1 MKGGFGKFLT
11 FILGLVVGVLL
22 VGGTIA
28 GVVYYAVAA
37 VSVNDVENYTK
48 QEFTF
53 IDKDAEIRNKS
64 ILDIYDMVKGG
75 NIKETTVSDAK
86 RIFGIDIIKILENS
100 LEITVDDK
108 SREMLDAMK
117 VADVFKDNNLKVVLN
132 CFTLGDV
139 LKKADI
145 DTTSGLASKPIVQ
158 EHISE
163 PVIDGFNA
171 LLKSLEI
178 NEMTIAEMQYLL
190 GVSFGAGGV
199 LDTVAN
205 VKIGDLNSAINN
217 IKLEDVLPDF
227 DRDFY
232 AEWDY
237 QNNTAV
243 LYRRSRAQFSPKT
256 LIAANGTSECF
267 EYVSNDKK
275 VSGET
280 YYLLDA
286 DAGTIKVSD
295 DGNWKLKAGAE
306 LPYFKNRYDKSGN
319 QNRFGIAYVVPEDS
333 HGMTVTERYDADY
346 STKNESGLFYYE
358 YDFVTATEAGVE
370 YFYRVGAAVRT
381 KIQDAT
387 GTEPAKYAEIIEW
400 RGYVETTKA
409 DYFEAEPWKTYG
421 YSRDGKVTDEELR
434 EHPSTDSLA
443 RYALVHVGKSEPVL
457 KALADETLNTLDGAI
472 GDMKLGQV
480 IEITDDSAD
489 ILKKLKDSKIS
500 EIDKDVKN
508 VKVGDIM
515 KVVSDTTAEKAT
527 DGAYIALPALSA
539 GKEYSGTFIT
549 AKYRDKTVDE
559 DKTVFLV
566 KYKDGLTGF
575 GDRYNITEK
584 ASNRVV
590 VELAKKTIGELQ
602 TVGIDDL
609 INTARLSDVM
619 DIDGDVFV
627 SGDDFLSI
635 PKEFVLDVD
644 AKNENGFFRLAAKGE
659 KAEYKRVYEGD
670 GNAVVKKL
678 STIGVNNIAARMD
691 AVVNSTL
698 LKEVV
703 KVKERYKL
711 RVATAA
717 DTGRKKY
724 ISLTDVYVDPVY
736 EATEYAGTFNV
747 GYVDTDPDTDI
758 KFVRARGTIEAG
770 VTQYVIVDK
779 ASSGVLVGLQDKTIG
794 TLSTGVDEVVNG
806 ATLSDVLEIDGK
818 VYVKA
823 TGFDA
828 AVATSY
834 DKIGQHVAYYKDG
847 NLFLEAGYVRN
858 NNGDYVYLDKEQD
871 GTPVNDH
878 IKFGTLYNEHGV
890 AEANGAYF
898 KYNGNLYKL
907 SDYKRYKFDGETATV
922 YYACIYNGES
932 DKILSKMATMTVKD
946 LADSGTMDKI
956 VKDMRIGDVMEL
968 NDKNSVLYGLGNSKI
983 SSIEAE
989 VSDKI
994 KVATLRDLNKWGNL
1008 GLKETDDELK
1018 KKVYYNGATIEVGDM
1033 KAVEFL
1039 IFAIK
1044 ALPTL

>member
-37 VSVNDVENYTK
+37 VSINDVEKYTK

-53 IDKDAEIRNKS
+53 IDKDAEIRSKS

-108 SREMLDAMK
+108 SRETLGALK
-117 VADVFKDNNLKVVLN
+117 VADVFKDDNLKVVLN
-132 CFTLGDV
+132 CLTLGDV
-139 LKKADI
+139 LKKTGI
-145 DTTSGLASKPIVQ
+145 DTTTGLASKPLVQ

-171 LLKSLEI
+171 LLKSLEL

-217 IKLEDVLPDF
+217 IKFEDVLPDF

-232 AEWDY
+232 AEWD
-237 QNNTAV
+237 NTGAV
-243 LYRRSRAQFSPKT
+243 LYKKESGGEIKLKQ
-256 LIAANGTSECF
+256 LIEADGTSEF
-267 EYVSNDKK
+267 FKFVNTEAKDPAK
-275 VSGET
+275 T
-280 YYLLDA
+280 YYKLNREE
-286 DAGTIKVSD
+286 GTIKVSD
-295 DGNWKLKAGAE
+295 DGNWELIKE
-306 LPYFKNRYDKSGN
+306 LPDFNNRYDISGKR
-319 QNRFGIAYVVPEDS
+319 NRFGLAYVVLVDDNQIKITKRYADKDCTVENED
-333 HGMTVTERYDADY
+333 GMYYFKYTKDAAGTNYRY
-346 STKNESGLFYYE
+346 
-358 YDFVTATEAGVE
+358 
-370 YFYRVGAAVRT
+370 GAAIRT
-381 KIQDAT
+381 KIE
-387 GTEPAKYAEIIEW
+387 GTDPAQYKEVIEW
-400 RGYVETTKA
+400 RGYVEATDGFVNTTP
-409 DYFEAEPWKTYG
+409 ETYG
-421 YSRDGKVTDEELR
+421 YSSPAQYEKEELVKQ
-434 EHPSTDSLA
+434 ETPDLIIC
-443 RYALVHVGKSEPVL
+443 ALVHVGKSEPVL

-515 KVVSDTTAEKAT
+515 KVVSVTTAEKAT
-527 DGAYIALPALSA
+527 DGAYIALPALAA
-539 GKEYSGTFIT
+539 GKEYKGTFIT
-549 AKYRDKTVDE
+549 AKDGDKDVY
-559 DKTVFLV
+559 LV
-566 KYKDGLTGF
+566 KYKDGLVGF
-575 GDRYNITEK
+575 GDRYNIREK
-584 ASNRVV
+584 ASNGVV
-590 VELAKKTIGELQ
+590 VALADKTIGELQ
-602 TVGIDDL
+602 TAGIDDL
-609 INTARLSDVM
+609 INTALLSGVM

-627 SGDDFLSI
+627 SDSTA
-635 PKEFVLDVD
+635 D
-644 AKNENGFFRLAAKGE
+644 AKFILDEDAHGENGFFRLAAAGE
-659 KAEYKRVYEGD
+659 TAEYKRVYEGD

-691 AVVNSTL
+691 DVVNSTL

-703 KVKERYKL
+703 EVKERYKL
-711 RVATAA
+711 KVATATEIG
-717 DTGRKKY
+717 DTSVRKY
-724 ISLTDVYVDPVY
+724 ISLADVSAATD
-736 EATEYAGTFNV
+736 YAGTFNV
-747 GYVDTDPDTDI
+747 GYVETDPDTDI
-758 KFVRARGTIEAG
+758 KFVRATGTISEG

-794 TLSTGVDEVVNG
+794 TLSTGVDEVVNN
-806 ATLSDVLEIDGK
+806 AKLSDVLEIDGK

-823 TGFDA
+823 TDFGA
-828 AVATSY
+828 AVAISH
-834 DKIGQHVAYYKDG
+834 DKIGQSVAYYKDG

-858 NNGDYVYLDKEQD
+858 NNGDYVRLSS
-871 GTPVNDH
+871 G
-878 IKFGTLYNEHGV
+878 
-890 AEANGAYF
+890 YF
-898 KYNGNLYKL
+898 KPTSRFNKIGGSYTSSPDGEWFQIGTEWHNMN
-907 SDYKRYKFDGETATV
+907 DYKRYKFDGENEE
-922 YYACIYNGES
+922 YYACIYDGES

-968 NDKNSVLYGLGNSKI
+968 NDKNSILYGLGNSKI

-994 KVATLRDLNKWGNL
+994 KDATLRELNTWGNL
-1008 GLKETDDELK
+1008 GMSE
-1018 KKVYYNGATIEVGDM
+1018 ATLD
-1033 KAVEFL
+1033 
-1039 IFAIK
+1039 AIK
-1044 ALPTL
+1044 VANGGEDLTASEFFKGLNVRFVDGKLEIYFKFE

>member
-108 SREMLDAMK
+108 SRETLGALK
-117 VADVFKDNNLKVVLN
+117 VADVFKGDNLKVVLN

-139 LKKADI
+139 LKKTGI
-145 DTTSGLASKPIVQ
+145 DTATGLASKPIVQ

-205 VKIGDLNSAINN
+205 VKIGDLNSAIND
-217 IKLEDVLPDF
+217 IKFEDVLPDF

-232 AEWDY
+232 AEW
-237 QNNTAV
+237 NNTGAV
-243 LYRRSRAQFSPKT
+243 LYKKESGGEIKLKQ
-256 LIAANGTSECF
+256 LIEADGTSEF
-267 EYVSNDKK
+267 FKFVNTEAKDPAK
-275 VSGET
+275 T
-280 YYLLDA
+280 YYKLNREE
-286 DAGTIKVSD
+286 GTIKVSD
-295 DGNWKLKAGAE
+295 DGNWELIKE
-306 LPYFKNRYDKSGN
+306 LPDFNNRYDISGKR
-319 QNRFGIAYVVPEDS
+319 NRFGLAYVVLVDDNQIKITKRYADRDCTVENED
-333 HGMTVTERYDADY
+333 GMYYFKYTKDAAGTNYRY
-346 STKNESGLFYYE
+346 
-358 YDFVTATEAGVE
+358 
-370 YFYRVGAAVRT
+370 GAAIRT
-381 KIQDAT
+381 KIE
-387 GTEPAKYAEIIEW
+387 GTDPAQYKEVIEW
-400 RGYVETTKA
+400 RGYVEATDGFVNTTP
-409 DYFEAEPWKTYG
+409 ETYG
-421 YSRDGKVTDEELR
+421 YSSLAQYEKEELVKQ
-434 EHPSTDSLA
+434 ETPDLIIC
-443 RYALVHVGKSEPVL
+443 ALVHVGKSEPVL

-480 IEITDDSAD
+480 IEITDASAD

-515 KVVSDTTAEKAT
+515 KVVSVTTAEKAT

-549 AKYRDKTVDE
+549 AKDGDKTVY
-559 DKTVFLV
+559 LV

-584 ASNRVV
+584 ASNGVV
-590 VELAKKTIGELQ
+590 VALSEKTIGELQ
-602 TVGIDDL
+602 TAGIDDL
-609 INTARLSDVM
+609 VNAARLSDVM

-627 SGDDFLSI
+627 EDTTG
-635 PKEFVLDVD
+635 EFVLDVD
-644 AKNENGFFRLAAKGE
+644 TAGKNGFFRLAQTGE
-659 KAEYKRVYEGD
+659 TATHKRVYEGAS
-670 GNAVVKKL
+670 NAVVKKL

-691 AVVNSTL
+691 DVVNSTL

-717 DTGRKKY
+717 DIDNTSVRKY
-724 ISLTDVYVDPVY
+724 ISLTDVYAAP
-736 EATEYAGTFNV
+736 EYAGTFNV
-747 GYVDTDPDTDI
+747 GYVETDPDTDI
-758 KFVRARGTIEAG
+758 KFVRATGTIAAG

-823 TGFDA
+823 TDFDA
-828 AVATSY
+828 AVATSHE
-834 DKIGQHVAYYKDG
+834 KIGQHVAYYKDG

-989 VSDKI
+989 VTDKI
-994 KVATLRDLNKWGNL
+994 KDATLRELNTWGNL
-1008 GLKETDDELK
+1008 GLTEEELNK
-1018 KKVYYNGATIEVGDM
+1018 TVRGTTIKVGEM
-1033 KAVEFL
+1033 KAADF
-1039 IFAIK
+1039 IRIAIRFA
-1044 ALPTL
+1044 TE

>member
-108 SREMLDAMK
+108 SRETLGALK
-117 VADVFKDNNLKVVLN
+117 VADVFKDDNLKVVLN

-139 LKKADI
+139 LKKTGI
-145 DTTSGLASKPIVQ
+145 DTTTGLASKPIVQ

-217 IKLEDVLPDF
+217 IKFEDVLPDF
-227 DRDFY
+227 DRDLY
-232 AEWDY
+232 TEWDY

-243 LYRRSRAQFSPKT
+243 LYRRSRAQFPQET
-256 LIAANGTSECF
+256 LIAANGTSKYF

-319 QNRFGIAYVVPEDS
+319 QNRFGNTYVVPEDN
-333 HGMTVTERYDADY
+333 GMTVTERYDADY
-346 STKNESGLFYYE
+346 STKNESGLFYYK

-409 DYFEAEPWKTYG
+409 DYFEAKPWKTYG

-434 EHPSTDSLA
+434 EYKSTDSLA

-480 IEITDDSAD
+480 IEITDASAD

-515 KVVSDTTAEKAT
+515 KVVSVTTAEKAT
-527 DGAYIALPALSA
+527 DGEYIALPALSA
-539 GKEYSGTFIT
+539 GKEYKGTFIT
-549 AKYRDKTVDE
+549 AKEGDKTVY
-559 DKTVFLV
+559 LV
-566 KYKDGLTGF
+566 KYKDGLAGF

-584 ASNRVV
+584 ASNGVV
-590 VELAKKTIGELQ
+590 VALSEKTIGELQ
-602 TVGIDDL
+602 TAGIDDL

-627 SGDDFLSI
+627 
-635 PKEFVLDVD
+635 LDSTAD
-644 AKNENGFFRLAAKGE
+644 AKFILDEDANNENGFFRLAAAGE
-659 KAEYKRVYEGD
+659 TAEYKRVYEGD

-691 AVVNSTL
+691 DVVNSTL

-703 KVKERYKL
+703 EVKERYKL
-711 RVATAA
+711 KVATAA
-717 DTGRKKY
+717 DIGNTSDRKY
-724 ISLTDVYVDPVY
+724 ISLADVYAAPD
-736 EATEYAGTFNV
+736 YAGTFNV
-747 GYVDTDPDTDI
+747 GYVETDPDTDI
-758 KFVRARGTIEAG
+758 KFVRARGTIEAS

-823 TGFDA
+823 TDFDA
-828 AVATSY
+828 AVALSH

-858 NNGDYVYLDKEQD
+858 NNGDYVLLSSGYYKPTARFDKTGGSYTSSPD
-871 GTPVNDH
+871 GEWFQ
-878 IKFGTLYNEHGV
+878 IGTEWHNM
-890 AEANGAYF
+890 N
-898 KYNGNLYKL
+898 
-907 SDYKRYKFDGETATV
+907 DYKRFKFDGETATE
-922 YYACIYNGES
+922 YYACIYDGES

-968 NDKNSVLYGLGNSKI
+968 NDTNSILYGLGNSKI

-994 KVATLRDLNKWGNL
+994 KVATLRELNAWGNL
-1008 GLKETDDELK
+1008 GMSE
-1018 KKVYYNGATIEVGDM
+1018 ATLD
-1033 KAVEFL
+1033 
-1039 IFAIK
+1039 AIK
-1044 ALPTL
+1044 VANGGEDLTASEFFKGLNARFVDGKLEIYFKFE

>member
-11 FILGLVVGVLL
+11 FILGIVVGVLL

-28 GVVYYAVAA
+28 GVVNYAVAA

-108 SREMLDAMK
+108 SRETLGALK
-117 VADVFKDNNLKVVLN
+117 VADVFKDDNLKVVLN

-139 LKKADI
+139 LKKTGI
-145 DTTSGLASKPIVQ
+145 DTTTGLASKPIVQ

-171 LLKSLEI
+171 LLKSLEL

-217 IKLEDVLPDF
+217 IKFEDVLPDF
-227 DRDFY
+227 DRDLY
-232 AEWDY
+232 TEWDY

-243 LYRRSRAQFSPKT
+243 LYRRSRAQFPQKT
-256 LIAANGTSECF
+256 LIAANGTSEYF

-387 GTEPAKYAEIIEW
+387 GSEPAKYAEIIEW

-409 DYFEAEPWKTYG
+409 DYFAAEPWKTYG
-421 YSRDGKVTDEELR
+421 YSRDGKVTDEELT
-434 EHPSTDSLA
+434 EYSSTDSLA
-443 RYALVHVGKSEPVL
+443 RYALMHVGKSEPVL

-515 KVVSDTTAEKAT
+515 KVVSVTTAEQAT

-539 GKEYSGTFIT
+539 GKEYKGTFIT
-549 AKYRDKTVDE
+549 AKDGDKTIY
-559 DKTVFLV
+559 LV
-566 KYKDGLTGF
+566 KYKDGLAGF

-584 ASNRVV
+584 ASNGVV
-590 VELAKKTIGELQ
+590 VALSEKTIGELQ
-602 TVGIDDL
+602 TAGIDDL
-609 INTARLSDVM
+609 VNAARLSDVM
-619 DIDGDVFV
+619 DVDGDVFV
-627 SGDDFLSI
+627 
-635 PKEFVLDVD
+635 LDSTAD
-644 AKNENGFFRLAAKGE
+644 AKFILDEDANNENGFFRLAAAGE
-659 KAEYKRVYEGD
+659 TAEYKRVYEGD

-691 AVVNSTL
+691 NVVNSTL

-703 KVKERYKL
+703 EVKERYKL
-711 RVATAA
+711 KVATAA
-717 DTGRKKY
+717 DIGNTSVRKY
-724 ISLTDVYVDPVY
+724 ISLADVYAAP
-736 EATEYAGTFNV
+736 EYAGTFNV
-747 GYVDTDPDTDI
+747 GYEETDPDKDI
-758 KFVRARGTIEAG
+758 KFVRARGTIAAG

-823 TGFDA
+823 TDFDA
-828 AVATSY
+828 AVALSH

-890 AEANGAYF
+890 AETNGAYF

-907 SDYKRYKFDGETATV
+907 SDYKRYKFDGETATE
-922 YYACIYNGES
+922 YYACIYDGES

-956 VKDMRIGDVMEL
+956 VKDMHIGDVMEL
-968 NDKNSVLYGLGNSKI
+968 NDTNSILYGLGNSKI

-994 KVATLRDLNKWGNL
+994 KVATLRELNTWGNL
-1008 GLKETDDELK
+1008 GMSETTLD
-1018 KKVYYNGATIEVGDM
+1018 
-1033 KAVEFL
+1033 
-1039 IFAIK
+1039 AIK
-1044 ALPTL
+1044 VANGGKDLTASEFFKGLKVGVDATGKPIIYFSLS

>member
-108 SREMLDAMK
+108 SRETLGALK
-117 VADVFKDNNLKVVLN
+117 VADVFKDDNLKVVLN

-139 LKKADI
+139 LKKTGI
-145 DTTSGLASKPIVQ
+145 DTTTGLASKPIVQ

-217 IKLEDVLPDF
+217 IKFEDVLPDF

-232 AEWDY
+232 AEWD
-237 QNNTAV
+237 NTGAV
-243 LYRRSRAQFSPKT
+243 LYKKESGGEIKLKQ
-256 LIAANGTSECF
+256 LIEADGTSEF
-267 EYVSNDKK
+267 FKFVNTEAKDPAK
-275 VSGET
+275 T
-280 YYLLDA
+280 YYKLNREE
-286 DAGTIKVSD
+286 GTIKVSD
-295 DGNWKLKAGAE
+295 DGNWELIKE
-306 LPYFKNRYDKSGN
+306 LPDFNNRYDISGKR
-319 QNRFGIAYVVPEDS
+319 NRFGLAYVVLVDDNQIKITKRYADRDCTVENED
-333 HGMTVTERYDADY
+333 GMYYFKYTKDAAGTNYRY
-346 STKNESGLFYYE
+346 
-358 YDFVTATEAGVE
+358 
-370 YFYRVGAAVRT
+370 GAAIRT
-381 KIQDAT
+381 KIE
-387 GTEPAKYAEIIEW
+387 GTDPAQYKEVIEW
-400 RGYVETTKA
+400 RGYVEATDGFVNTTP
-409 DYFEAEPWKTYG
+409 ETYG
-421 YSRDGKVTDEELR
+421 YSSLAQYEKEELVKQ
-434 EHPSTDSLA
+434 ETPDLIIC
-443 RYALVHVGKSEPVL
+443 ALVHVGKSEPVL

-515 KVVSDTTAEKAT
+515 KVVSVTTAEKAT
-527 DGAYIALPALSA
+527 DGEYIALPALSA
-539 GKEYSGTFIT
+539 GKEYKGTFIT
-549 AKYRDKTVDE
+549 AKEGDKTVY
-559 DKTVFLV
+559 LV
-566 KYKDGLTGF
+566 KYKDGLAGF

-584 ASNRVV
+584 ASNGVV
-590 VELAKKTIGELQ
+590 VALADKTIGELQ
-602 TVGIDDL
+602 TAGIDDL
-609 INTARLSDVM
+609 VNAARLSDVM
-619 DIDGDVFV
+619 DVDGDVFV
-627 SGDDFLSI
+627 
-635 PKEFVLDVD
+635 LDSTAD
-644 AKNENGFFRLAAKGE
+644 AKFILDEDANNENGFFRLAAAGE
-659 KAEYKRVYEGD
+659 TAEYKRVYEGD
-670 GNAVVKKL
+670 GNAVIKKL

-691 AVVNSTL
+691 DVVNSTL

-703 KVKERYKL
+703 EVKERYKL
-711 RVATAA
+711 KVATAA
-717 DTGRKKY
+717 DIGNTSVRKY
-724 ISLTDVYVDPVY
+724 ISLADVYAAPD
-736 EATEYAGTFNV
+736 YAGTFNV
-747 GYVDTDPDTDI
+747 GYVETDPDTDI
-758 KFVRARGTIEAG
+758 KFVRARGTIEAS

-794 TLSTGVDEVVNG
+794 TLSTGVDEVVNR

-823 TGFDA
+823 TDFDA

-834 DKIGQHVAYYKDG
+834 EKIGQHVAYYKDG

-858 NNGDYVYLDKEQD
+858 NNGDYVLLSSGYYKPTARFDKTGGSYTSSPD
-871 GTPVNDH
+871 GEWFQ
-878 IKFGTLYNEHGV
+878 IGTEWHNM
-890 AEANGAYF
+890 N
-898 KYNGNLYKL
+898 
-907 SDYKRYKFDGETATV
+907 DYKRYKFDGETATE
-922 YYACIYNGES
+922 YYACIYDGES

-968 NDKNSVLYGLGNSKI
+968 NDTNSILYGLGNSKI

-994 KVATLRDLNKWGNL
+994 KVATLRELNTWGNL
-1008 GLKETDDELK
+1008 GLTEEELNKTVIGKEIT
-1018 KKVYYNGATIEVGDM
+1018 VGEM
-1033 KAVEFL
+1033 KAAEFL
-1039 IFAIK
+1039 KLAIQFATN
-1044 ALPTL
+1044 P

>member
-108 SREMLDAMK
+108 SRETLGALK
-117 VADVFKDNNLKVVLN
+117 VADVFKDDNLKVVLN

-139 LKKADI
+139 LKKTGI
-145 DTTSGLASKPIVQ
+145 DTTTGLASKPIVQ

-205 VKIGDLNSAINN
+205 VKIGDLNSAIND
-217 IKLEDVLPDF
+217 IKFEDVLPDF

-232 AEWDY
+232 AEWDK
-237 QNNTAV
+237 TGAV
-243 LYRRSRAQFSPKT
+243 LYKKESGGEIKLKQ
-256 LIAANGTSECF
+256 LIEADGTSEF
-267 EYVSNDKK
+267 FKFVNTEAKDPAK
-275 VSGET
+275 T
-280 YYLLDA
+280 YYKLNREE
-286 DAGTIKVSD
+286 GTIKVSD
-295 DGNWKLKAGAE
+295 DGNWELIKE
-306 LPYFKNRYDKSGN
+306 LPDFNNRYDISGKR
-319 QNRFGIAYVVPEDS
+319 NRFGLAYVVLVDDNQIKITKRYADRDCTVENED
-333 HGMTVTERYDADY
+333 GMYYFKYTKDAAGTNYRY
-346 STKNESGLFYYE
+346 
-358 YDFVTATEAGVE
+358 
-370 YFYRVGAAVRT
+370 GAAIRT

-421 YSRDGKVTDEELR
+421 YSRDGKVTDEELT
-434 EHPSTDSLA
+434 EYSSTDSLV
-443 RYALVHVGKSEPVL
+443 RYALMHVGKSEPVL

-515 KVVSDTTAEKAT
+515 KVVSVTTAEKAT
-527 DGAYIALPALSA
+527 DGAYIALPALPA
-539 GKEYSGTFIT
+539 GKEYKGTFIT
-549 AKYRDKTVDE
+549 AKDGDKTVY
-559 DKTVFLV
+559 LV
-566 KYKDGLTGF
+566 KYKDGLAFT
-575 GDRYNITEK
+575 GDRYNIIEK
-584 ASNRVV
+584 ASNGVV
-590 VELAKKTIGELQ
+590 VALSEKTIGELQ
-602 TVGIDDL
+602 TAGIDDL
-609 INTARLSDVM
+609 VNAARLSDVM
-619 DIDGDVFV
+619 DVDGDVFV
-627 SGDDFLSI
+627 
-635 PKEFVLDVD
+635 LDSTAD
-644 AKNENGFFRLAAKGE
+644 AKFILDLDAHGENGFFRLAAKGE
-659 KAEYKRVYEGD
+659 EAEYKRVYEGD
-670 GNAVVKKL
+670 GNAVIKKL

-691 AVVNSTL
+691 DVVNSTL

-711 RVATAA
+711 KVATAA
-717 DTGRKKY
+717 DIGNRY
-724 ISLTDVYVDPVY
+724 ISLADVY
-736 EATEYAGTFNV
+736 ATPAAPEYAGTFNV
-747 GYVDTDPDTDI
+747 GYVETDPDTDI
-758 KFVRARGTIEAG
+758 KFVRARGTIAAG

-834 DKIGQHVAYYKDG
+834 EKTGQHVAYYKDG

-858 NNGDYVYLDKEQD
+858 NNGDYVYLDKEQN
-871 GTPVNDH
+871 GTQVNDH
-878 IKFGTLYNEHGV
+878 IKFGTLYNEHG
-890 AEANGAYF
+890 EEETDGAYF

-907 SDYKRYKFDGETATV
+907 SDYKRYNFDGETAAE
-922 YYACIYNGES
+922 YYACIYDGES

-946 LADSGTMDKI
+946 LADNGTMDKI

-968 NDKNSVLYGLGNSKI
+968 NDKNSVLYGLGNSKV

-989 VSDKI
+989 VTDKI
-994 KVATLRDLNKWGNL
+994 KDATLRELNTWGNL
-1008 GLKETDDELK
+1008 GLTEEELNK
-1018 KKVYYNGATIEVGDM
+1018 TVRGTTIKVGDM
-1033 KAVEFL
+1033 KAAEFL
-1039 IFAIK
+1039 KLAIQFATN
-1044 ALPTL
+1044 P

>member
-37 VSVNDVENYTK
+37 VSVNDVEKYTK

-108 SREMLDAMK
+108 SRETLGALK
-117 VADVFKDNNLKVVLN
+117 VADVFKGDNLKVVLN

-139 LKKADI
+139 LKKTGI

-217 IKLEDVLPDF
+217 IKFEDVLPDF

-243 LYRRSRAQFSPKT
+243 LYRRSRAQFPQKT
-256 LIAANGTSECF
+256 LIAANGTSEYF
-267 EYVSNDKK
+267 EYVPNDKK

-515 KVVSDTTAEKAT
+515 KVVSVTTAEKAT
-527 DGAYIALPALSA
+527 GAYIALPALSA
-539 GKEYSGTFIT
+539 GKEYKGTFIT
-549 AKYRDKTVDE
+549 AKDGDKTVY
-559 DKTVFLV
+559 LV
-566 KYKDGLTGF
+566 KYKDGLVGF

-584 ASNRVV
+584 ASNGVV
-590 VELAKKTIGELQ
+590 VALADKTIGELQ
-602 TVGIDDL
+602 TAGIDDL
-609 INTARLSDVM
+609 VNAARLSDVM
-619 DIDGDVFV
+619 DVDGDVFV
-627 SGDDFLSI
+627 SDSTA
-635 PKEFVLDVD
+635 D
-644 AKNENGFFRLAAKGE
+644 AKFILDEDAHGENGFFRLAAAGE
-659 KAEYKRVYEGD
+659 TAEYKRVYEGD

-691 AVVNSTL
+691 DVVNSTL

-703 KVKERYKL
+703 EVKERYKL

-717 DTGRKKY
+717 DIGNTSVRKY
-724 ISLTDVYVDPVY
+724 ISLADVYAAP
-736 EATEYAGTFNV
+736 EYAGTFNV
-747 GYVDTDPDTDI
+747 GYVETDPDTDI
-758 KFVRARGTIEAG
+758 KFVRARGTIATS
-770 VTQYVIVDK
+770 VTQYVIVEK

-828 AVATSY
+828 AVATSHE
-834 DKIGQHVAYYKDG
+834 KIGQNVAYYKDG

-890 AEANGAYF
+890 AETNGAYF

-907 SDYKRYKFDGETATV
+907 SDYKRYKFDGETATE
-922 YYACIYNGES
+922 YYACIYEGES

-994 KVATLRDLNKWGNL
+994 KVATLRELNAWGNL
-1008 GLKETDDELK
+1008 GMSETMLDE
-1018 KKVYYNGATIEVGDM
+1018 
-1033 KAVEFL
+1033 
-1039 IFAIK
+1039 IK
-1044 ALPTL
+1044 AANGGEDLKASDFFKGLKVGVDATGKPIIYFSLS

>member
-108 SREMLDAMK
+108 SRETLGAMK

-139 LKKADI
+139 LKKTGI

-178 NEMTIAEMQYLL
+178 NEMTIAKMQYLL

-217 IKLEDVLPDF
+217 IKFEDVLPDF

-232 AEWDY
+232 AEWD
-237 QNNTAV
+237 NTGAV
-243 LYRRSRAQFSPKT
+243 LYKKESGGEIKLKQ
-256 LIAANGTSECF
+256 LIEADGTSEF
-267 EYVSNDKK
+267 FKFVNTEAKDPAK
-275 VSGET
+275 T
-280 YYLLDA
+280 YYKLNREE
-286 DAGTIKVSD
+286 GTIKVSD
-295 DGNWKLKAGAE
+295 DGNWELIKE
-306 LPYFKNRYDKSGN
+306 LPDFNNRYDISGKR
-319 QNRFGIAYVVPEDS
+319 NRFGLAYVVLVDDNQIKITKRYADRACTVENED
-333 HGMTVTERYDADY
+333 GMYYFKYTKDAAGTNYRY
-346 STKNESGLFYYE
+346 
-358 YDFVTATEAGVE
+358 
-370 YFYRVGAAVRT
+370 GAAIRT
-381 KIQDAT
+381 KIE
-387 GTEPAKYAEIIEW
+387 GTDPAQYKEVIEW
-400 RGYVETTKA
+400 RGYVEATDGFVNTTP
-409 DYFEAEPWKTYG
+409 ETYG
-421 YSRDGKVTDEELR
+421 YSSPAQYEKEELVKQ
-434 EHPSTDSLA
+434 ETPDLIIC
-443 RYALVHVGKSEPVL
+443 ALVHVGKSEPVL

-527 DGAYIALPALSA
+527 DVAYIALPALSA
-539 GKEYSGTFIT
+539 GKEYKGTFIT
-549 AKYRDKTVDE
+549 AKDGDKTVY
-559 DKTVFLV
+559 LV
-566 KYKDGLTGF
+566 KYKDGLIGF
-575 GDRYNITEK
+575 GDRYNIIEK
-584 ASNRVV
+584 ASNGVV
-590 VELAKKTIGELQ
+590 VALADKTIGELQ
-602 TVGIDDL
+602 TAGIDDL
-609 INTARLSDVM
+609 INDALLYDVM

-627 SGDDFLSI
+627 EDATG
-635 PKEFVLDVD
+635 EFVLDVD
-644 AKNENGFFRLAAKGE
+644 TAGKNGFFRLAQTGE
-659 KAEYKRVYEGD
+659 SATHKRVYEGAS
-670 GNAVVKKL
+670 NAVVKKL

-717 DTGRKKY
+717 DIGNTIVRKY
-724 ISLTDVYVDPVY
+724 ISLAAVY
-736 EATEYAGTFNV
+736 AASEYAGTFNV
-747 GYVDTDPDTDI
+747 GYVETDPDTDI
-758 KFVRARGTIEAG
+758 KFVRATGTIAAG

-779 ASSGVLVGLQDKTIG
+779 ASSGVLIGLQDKTIG

-823 TGFDA
+823 TDFDA

-890 AEANGAYF
+890 AETDGAYF

-907 SDYKRYKFDGETATV
+907 SDYKRYKFDGETAAE
-922 YYACIYNGES
+922 YYACIYEGES

-968 NDKNSVLYGLGNSKI
+968 NDKNSILYGLGNSKI

-994 KVATLRDLNKWGNL
+994 KVATLRELNAWGNL
-1008 GLKETDDELK
+1008 GMSETTLD
-1018 KKVYYNGATIEVGDM
+1018 
-1033 KAVEFL
+1033 
-1039 IFAIK
+1039 AIK
-1044 ALPTL
+1044 AANGGKDVTASEFFKGLKVGVDATGKPIIYFSLS

>member
-1 MKGGFGKFLT
+1 
-11 FILGLVVGVLL
+11 
-22 VGGTIA
+22 
-28 GVVYYAVAA
+28 
-37 VSVNDVENYTK
+37 
-48 QEFTF
+48 
-53 IDKDAEIRNKS
+53 
-64 ILDIYDMVKGG
+64 
-75 NIKETTVSDAK
+75 
-86 RIFGIDIIKILENS
+86 
-100 LEITVDDK
+100 
-108 SREMLDAMK
+108 
-117 VADVFKDNNLKVVLN
+117 
-132 CFTLGDV
+132 
-139 LKKADI
+139 
-145 DTTSGLASKPIVQ
+145 
-158 EHISE
+158 
-163 PVIDGFNA
+163 
-171 LLKSLEI
+171 
-178 NEMTIAEMQYLL
+178 
-190 GVSFGAGGV
+190 
-199 LDTVAN
+199 
-205 VKIGDLNSAINN
+205 
-217 IKLEDVLPDF
+217 
-227 DRDFY
+227 
-232 AEWDY
+232 
-237 QNNTAV
+237 
-243 LYRRSRAQFSPKT
+243 
-256 LIAANGTSECF
+256 
-267 EYVSNDKK
+267 
-275 VSGET
+275 
-280 YYLLDA
+280 
-286 DAGTIKVSD
+286 
-295 DGNWKLKAGAE
+295 
-306 LPYFKNRYDKSGN
+306 
-319 QNRFGIAYVVPEDS
+319 
-333 HGMTVTERYDADY
+333 MTVTERYDADY

-358 YDFVTATEAGVE
+358 YDFVTTTEAGVE

-400 RGYVETTKA
+400 RGYVETTKT

-515 KVVSDTTAEKAT
+515 KVVSVTTAEKAT

-539 GKEYSGTFIT
+539 GKEYKGTFIT
-549 AKYRDKTVDE
+549 AKDGDKTVY
-559 DKTVFLV
+559 LV

-584 ASNRVV
+584 ASNGVV
-590 VELAKKTIGELQ
+590 VALADKTIGELQ
-602 TVGIDDL
+602 TAGIDDL
-609 INTARLSDVM
+609 VNAARLSDVM
-619 DIDGDVFV
+619 DVDGDVFV
-627 SGDDFLSI
+627 
-635 PKEFVLDVD
+635 LDSTAD
-644 AKNENGFFRLAAKGE
+644 AKFILDEDAHGENGFFRLAAAGE
-659 KAEYKRVYEGD
+659 TAEYKRVYEGD
-670 GNAVVKKL
+670 GNAVIKKL

-691 AVVNSTL
+691 DVVNSTL

-703 KVKERYKL
+703 EVKERYKL

-717 DTGRKKY
+717 DIDNTSVRKY
-724 ISLTDVYVDPVY
+724 ISLADVYAAP
-736 EATEYAGTFNV
+736 EYAGTFNV
-747 GYVDTDPDTDI
+747 GYVETDPDTDI
-758 KFVRARGTIEAG
+758 KFVRATGTIAAG

-779 ASSGVLVGLQDKTIG
+779 ASSGVLIGLQDKTIG
-794 TLSTGVDEVVNG
+794 TLSTGVDEVVNN

-823 TGFDA
+823 ADFDA

-834 DKIGQHVAYYKDG
+834 EKIGQHVAYYKDG

-871 GTPVNDH
+871 GTQVNDH

-890 AEANGAYF
+890 EEADGAYF

-907 SDYKRYKFDGETATV
+907 SDYKRFKFDGETAAE
-922 YYACIYNGES
+922 YYACIYDGES

-968 NDKNSVLYGLGNSKI
+968 NDKNSILYGLGNSKI

-994 KVATLRDLNKWGNL
+994 KVATLRELNAWGNL
-1008 GLKETDDELK
+1008 GMSE
-1018 KKVYYNGATIEVGDM
+1018 ATLD
-1033 KAVEFL
+1033 
-1039 IFAIK
+1039 AIK
-1044 ALPTL
+1044 VANGGKDLTASEFFKGLNARFVDGKLEIYFKFE

>member
-108 SREMLDAMK
+108 SRETLGALK
-117 VADVFKDNNLKVVLN
+117 VADVFKDDNLKVVLN

-139 LKKADI
+139 LKKTGI
-145 DTTSGLASKPIVQ
+145 DTTLGLASKPIVQ

-217 IKLEDVLPDF
+217 IKFEDVLPDF
-227 DRDFY
+227 DRDLY
-232 AEWDY
+232 TEWDY

-243 LYRRSRAQFSPKT
+243 LYRRSRAQFPQKT
-256 LIAANGTSECF
+256 LIAANGTSEYF
-267 EYVSNDKK
+267 EYVPNDKK

-421 YSRDGKVTDEELR
+421 YSRDGKVTDEELQ

-443 RYALVHVGKSEPVL
+443 RYALMHVGKSEPVL

-515 KVVSDTTAEKAT
+515 KVVSVTTAEKAT
-527 DGAYIALPALSA
+527 DGAYIALPALPA
-539 GKEYSGTFIT
+539 GKEYKGTFIT
-549 AKYRDKTVDE
+549 AKDGDKTVY
-559 DKTVFLV
+559 LV
-566 KYKDGLTGF
+566 KYKDGLAGF

-584 ASNRVV
+584 ASNGVV
-590 VELAKKTIGELQ
+590 VALADKTIGELQ
-602 TVGIDDL
+602 TAGIDDL
-609 INTARLSDVM
+609 VNAARLSSVM

-627 SGDDFLSI
+627 SGDDFPSI
-635 PKEFVLDVD
+635 PKEYVLDGTD
-644 AKNENGFFRLAAKGE
+644 RNGFFRLAAAGE
-659 KAEYKRVYEGD
+659 TAEYKRVYEGD

-691 AVVNSTL
+691 NVVNSTL

-703 KVKERYKL
+703 EVKERYKL
-711 RVATAA
+711 KVATAA
-717 DTGRKKY
+717 DKGNTSVRKY
-724 ISLTDVYVDPVY
+724 ISLADVYAAP
-736 EATEYAGTFNV
+736 EYAGTFNV
-747 GYVDTDPDTDI
+747 GYVETAPDTDI
-758 KFVRARGTIEAG
+758 KFVRATGTIAAG

-794 TLSTGVDEVVNG
+794 TLSTGVDEVVNR
-806 ATLSDVLEIDGK
+806 ASLSDVLEIDGK

-823 TGFDA
+823 TDFDA
-828 AVATSY
+828 AVALSY
-834 DKIGQHVAYYKDG
+834 AKIGQHVAYYKDG

-858 NNGDYVYLDKEQD
+858 NNGDYVYLDKEQE

-890 AEANGAYF
+890 AETNGAYF

-907 SDYKRYKFDGETATV
+907 SDYKRYKFDGETASG
-922 YYACIYNGES
+922 YYACIYDGES

-968 NDKNSVLYGLGNSKI
+968 NDTNSILYGLGNSKI

-1018 KKVYYNGATIEVGDM
+1018 KKVYYNGATIEVGNM

-1039 IFAIK
+1039 ILAIK
-1044 ALPTL
+1044 ALPPTL

>member
-108 SREMLDAMK
+108 SRETLGAMK

-139 LKKADI
+139 LKKTGI

-205 VKIGDLNSAINN
+205 VKIGDLNSAIND
-217 IKLEDVLPDF
+217 IKFEDVLPDF

-232 AEWDY
+232 AEWD
-237 QNNTAV
+237 NTGAV
-243 LYRRSRAQFSPKT
+243 LYKKESGGEIKLKQ
-256 LIAANGTSECF
+256 LIEADGTSEF
-267 EYVSNDKK
+267 FKFVNTEAKDPAK
-275 VSGET
+275 T
-280 YYLLDA
+280 YYKLNREE
-286 DAGTIKVSD
+286 GTIKVSD
-295 DGNWKLKAGAE
+295 DGNWELIKE
-306 LPYFKNRYDKSGN
+306 LPDFNNRYDISGKR
-319 QNRFGIAYVVPEDS
+319 NRFGLAYVVLVDDNQIKITKRYADRECTVENED
-333 HGMTVTERYDADY
+333 GMYYFKYTKDAAGTNYRY
-346 STKNESGLFYYE
+346 
-358 YDFVTATEAGVE
+358 
-370 YFYRVGAAVRT
+370 GAAVRT
-381 KIQDAT
+381 KIE
-387 GTEPAKYAEIIEW
+387 GTDPAQYKEVIEW
-400 RGYVETTKA
+400 RGYVEATDGFVNTTP
-409 DYFEAEPWKTYG
+409 ETYG
-421 YSRDGKVTDEELR
+421 YSSPAQYEKEELVKQ
-434 EHPSTDSLA
+434 ETPDLIIC
-443 RYALVHVGKSEPVL
+443 ALVHVGKSEPVL

-515 KVVSDTTAEKAT
+515 KVVSDTTVEKAT
-527 DGAYIALPALSA
+527 DDGAYIALPALSE
-539 GKEYSGTFIT
+539 GKEYKGTFIT
-549 AKYRDKTVDE
+549 AKDGDKTVY
-559 DKTVFLV
+559 LV

-575 GDRYNITEK
+575 GDRYNIIEK

-590 VELAKKTIGELQ
+590 VALADKTIGELQ
-602 TVGIDDL
+602 TAGIDDL

-627 SGDDFLSI
+627 EDTTG
-635 PKEFVLDVD
+635 EFVLDVD
-644 AKNENGFFRLAAKGE
+644 TAGKNGFFRLAQTGE
-659 KAEYKRVYEGD
+659 TATHKRVYEGAS
-670 GNAVVKKL
+670 NAVVKKL

-691 AVVNSTL
+691 DVVNSTL

-717 DTGRKKY
+717 DIDNTSVRKY
-724 ISLTDVYVDPVY
+724 ISLADVYAAP
-736 EATEYAGTFNV
+736 EYAGTFNV
-747 GYVDTDPDTDI
+747 GYVESDPDTDI
-758 KFVRARGTIEAG
+758 KFVRARGTIATG
-770 VTQYVIVDK
+770 VKQYVIVDK

-823 TGFDA
+823 TDFDA
-828 AVATSY
+828 AVATSH

-858 NNGDYVYLDKEQD
+858 NNGDYVYLDKEQN

-946 LADSGTMDKI
+946 LADGGTMDKI

-994 KVATLRDLNKWGNL
+994 KVATLRELNAWGNL
-1008 GLKETDDELK
+1008 GLTEEELNK
-1018 KKVYYNGATIEVGDM
+1018 TVRGTTIKVGDM
-1033 KAVEFL
+1033 KAAEFL
-1039 IFAIK
+1039 KLAIQFATN
-1044 ALPTL
+1044 P

>member
-37 VSVNDVENYTK
+37 VSVNDVEKYTK

-108 SREMLDAMK
+108 SRETLGALK

-139 LKKADI
+139 LKKTGI
-145 DTTSGLASKPIVQ
+145 DTTAGLASKPIVQ

-205 VKIGDLNSAINN
+205 VKIGDLNSAINS
-217 IKLEDVLPDF
+217 IKFEDVLPDF

-232 AEWDY
+232 AEWD
-237 QNNTAV
+237 NTGAV
-243 LYRRSRAQFSPKT
+243 LYKKESGGEIKLKQ
-256 LIAANGTSECF
+256 LIEADGTSEF
-267 EYVSNDKK
+267 FKFVSTEAKDPAK
-275 VSGET
+275 T
-280 YYLLDA
+280 YYKLNREE
-286 DAGTIKVSD
+286 GTIKVSD
-295 DGNWKLKAGAE
+295 DGNWELIKE
-306 LPYFKNRYDKSGN
+306 LPDFNNRYDISGKR
-319 QNRFGIAYVVPEDS
+319 NRFGLAYVVLVDDNGIKITKRYADKDCTVENED
-333 HGMTVTERYDADY
+333 GMYYFKYTKDAVGTNYRY
-346 STKNESGLFYYE
+346 
-358 YDFVTATEAGVE
+358 
-370 YFYRVGAAVRT
+370 GAAVRT
-381 KIQDAT
+381 KIE
-387 GTEPAKYAEIIEW
+387 GTDPAQYKEVIEW
-400 RGYVETTKA
+400 RGYVETTDGFVNTA
-409 DYFEAEPWKTYG
+409 PETYG
-421 YSRDGKVTDEELR
+421 YSSPAQYEKEELVKQ
-434 EHPSTDSLA
+434 ETPDLIIC
-443 RYALVHVGKSEPVL
+443 ALVHVGKSEPVL

-515 KVVSDTTAEKAT
+515 KVVSVTTAEKAT

-539 GKEYSGTFIT
+539 GKEYKGTFIT
-549 AKYRDKTVDE
+549 AKDGDKTVY
-559 DKTVFLV
+559 LV

-575 GDRYNITEK
+575 GDRYTITEK
-584 ASNRVV
+584 ASNGVV
-590 VELAKKTIGELQ
+590 VALADKTIGELQ
-602 TVGIDDL
+602 TAGIDDL
-609 INTARLSDVM
+609 VNAARLSDVM
-619 DIDGDVFV
+619 DVDGDVFV
-627 SGDDFLSI
+627 
-635 PKEFVLDVD
+635 LDSTAD
-644 AKNENGFFRLAAKGE
+644 AKFILDEDAHGENGFFRLAAAGE
-659 KAEYKRVYEGD
+659 TAEYKRVYEGD

-691 AVVNSTL
+691 DVVNSTL

-703 KVKERYKL
+703 DVQERYEL
-711 RVATAA
+711 RKATSAEIA
-717 DTGRKKY
+717 DNTVKKY
-724 ISLTDVYVDPVY
+724 FDLTAIYGNETTVF
-736 EATEYAGTFNV
+736 EGTFNV
-747 GYVDTDPDTDI
+747 GYDTEDADKKDIRFVSVGDT
-758 KFVRARGTIEAG
+758 ALPAGT
-770 VTQYVIVDK
+770 TKYVIVKK

-823 TGFDA
+823 ADFDA
-828 AVATSY
+828 AVALSY

-890 AEANGAYF
+890 EEADGAYF

-907 SDYKRYKFDGETATV
+907 SDYKRYKFDGETATE
-922 YYACIYNGES
+922 YYACIYDGES

-968 NDKNSVLYGLGNSKI
+968 NDKNSILYGLGNSKI

-989 VSDKI
+989 VTDKI
-994 KVATLRDLNKWGNL
+994 KVATLRELNAWGNL
-1008 GLKETDDELK
+1008 GLTEEELNK
-1018 KKVYYNGATIEVGDM
+1018 TVKGTTIKVGDM
-1033 KAVEFL
+1033 KAAEFL
-1039 IFAIK
+1039 KLAIQFATN
-1044 ALPTL
+1044 P

>member
-108 SREMLDAMK
+108 SRETLGAMK

-139 LKKADI
+139 LKKTGI

-217 IKLEDVLPDF
+217 IKFEDVLPDF

-243 LYRRSRAQFSPKT
+243 LYRRSRAQFPQKT
-256 LIAANGTSECF
+256 LIAANGTSEYF

-434 EHPSTDSLA
+434 EYPSTDSLA

-515 KVVSDTTAEKAT
+515 KVVSVTTAEKAT
-527 DGAYIALPALSA
+527 DGEYIALPALSA
-539 GKEYSGTFIT
+539 GKEYKGTFIT
-549 AKYRDKTVDE
+549 AKDGDKTVY
-559 DKTVFLV
+559 LV
-566 KYKDGLTGF
+566 KYKDGLIGF

-584 ASNRVV
+584 ASNGVV
-590 VELAKKTIGELQ
+590 VALSEKTIGELQ
-602 TVGIDDL
+602 TAGIDDL
-609 INTARLSDVM
+609 VNAARLSDVM
-619 DIDGDVFV
+619 DVDGDVFV
-627 SGDDFLSI
+627 
-635 PKEFVLDVD
+635 LDSTAD
-644 AKNENGFFRLAAKGE
+644 AKFILDEDAHGENGFFRLAAAGE
-659 KAEYKRVYEGD
+659 TAEYKRVYEGD

-691 AVVNSTL
+691 DVVNSTL

-703 KVKERYKL
+703 EVKERYKL
-711 RVATAA
+711 QVATAA
-717 DTGRKKY
+717 EIANTSVRKY
-724 ISLTDVYVDPVY
+724 ISLTDVYAAP
-736 EATEYAGTFNV
+736 EYAGTFNV
-747 GYVDTDPDTDI
+747 GYVETDPDTDI
-758 KFVRARGTIEAG
+758 KFVRATGTIAAG

-806 ATLSDVLEIDGK
+806 AALSDVLEIDGK

-823 TGFDA
+823 TEFDA
-828 AVATSY
+828 AVALSY
-834 DKIGQHVAYYKDG
+834 AKIGQHVAYYKDG
-847 NLFLEAGYVRN
+847 NLFLEAGYARN
-858 NNGDYVYLDKEQD
+858 NSGDYVLLSSGYYKPTSRFNKTGESYTSSPD
-871 GTPVNDH
+871 GEWFQ
-878 IKFGTLYNEHGV
+878 IGTEWHNM
-890 AEANGAYF
+890 N
-898 KYNGNLYKL
+898 
-907 SDYKRYKFDGETATV
+907 DYKRYNFDGETATE
-922 YYACIYNGES
+922 YYACIYDGES

-968 NDKNSVLYGLGNSKI
+968 NDKNSILYGLGNSKI

-989 VSDKI
+989 VTDKI
-994 KVATLRDLNKWGNL
+994 KAATLRDLNTWGNL
-1008 GLKETDDELK
+1008 GMSE
-1018 KKVYYNGATIEVGDM
+1018 ATLD
-1033 KAVEFL
+1033 
-1039 IFAIK
+1039 AIK
-1044 ALPTL
+1044 AANGGKDLTASEFFKGLNVRLVDGKREIYFKFE

>member
-108 SREMLDAMK
+108 SRETLGALK
-117 VADVFKDNNLKVVLN
+117 VADVFKGDNLKVVLN

-139 LKKADI
+139 LKKTGI
-145 DTTSGLASKPIVQ
+145 DTTTGLASKPIVQ

-217 IKLEDVLPDF
+217 IKFEDVLPDF
-227 DRDFY
+227 DRDLY
-232 AEWDY
+232 TEWDY

-256 LIAANGTSECF
+256 LIAANGTSEYF

-358 YDFVTATEAGVE
+358 YDFVTTTEAGVE

-421 YSRDGKVTDEELR
+421 YSRDGKVTDEELT
-434 EHPSTDSLA
+434 EYSSTDSLV
-443 RYALVHVGKSEPVL
+443 RYALMHVGKSEPVL

-515 KVVSDTTAEKAT
+515 KVVSVTTAEKAT
-527 DGAYIALPALSA
+527 DGEYIALPALSA
-539 GKEYSGTFIT
+539 GKEYKGTFIT
-549 AKYRDKTVDE
+549 AKDGDKTVY
-559 DKTVFLV
+559 LV
-566 KYKDGLTGF
+566 KYKDGLAFT

-584 ASNRVV
+584 ASNGVV
-590 VELAKKTIGELQ
+590 VALADKTIGELQ
-602 TVGIDDL
+602 TAGIDDL
-609 INTARLSDVM
+609 VNAARLSDVM
-619 DIDGDVFV
+619 DVDGDVFV
-627 SGDDFLSI
+627 
-635 PKEFVLDVD
+635 LDSTAD
-644 AKNENGFFRLAAKGE
+644 ARFILDEDAHGENGFFRLAAAGE
-659 KAEYKRVYEGD
+659 TAEYKRVYEGD

-691 AVVNSTL
+691 DVVNSTL

-703 KVKERYKL
+703 EVKERYKL
-711 RVATAA
+711 KVATAA
-717 DTGRKKY
+717 DIGNTSVRKY
-724 ISLTDVYVDPVY
+724 ISLADVYAAPD
-736 EATEYAGTFNV
+736 YAGTFNV
-747 GYVDTDPDTDI
+747 GYVETDPDTDI
-758 KFVRARGTIEAG
+758 KFVRARGTIEAS

-794 TLSTGVDEVVNG
+794 TLSTGVDEVVNR
-806 ATLSDVLEIDGK
+806 ASLSDVLEIDGK

-823 TGFDA
+823 ADFDA
-828 AVATSY
+828 AVATSH

-858 NNGDYVYLDKEQD
+858 NNGDYVLLSSGYYKPTARFDKTGESYTSSPD
-871 GTPVNDH
+871 GEWFQ
-878 IKFGTLYNEHGV
+878 IGTEWHNM
-890 AEANGAYF
+890 N
-898 KYNGNLYKL
+898 
-907 SDYKRYKFDGETATV
+907 DYKRYNFDGETATE
-922 YYACIYNGES
+922 YYACIYDGES

-968 NDKNSVLYGLGNSKI
+968 NDTNSILYGLGNSKI

-994 KVATLRDLNKWGNL
+994 KVATLRELNTWGNL
-1008 GLKETDDELK
+1008 GMSE
-1018 KKVYYNGATIEVGDM
+1018 ATLD
-1033 KAVEFL
+1033 
-1039 IFAIK
+1039 AIK
-1044 ALPTL
+1044 VANGGEDLTASEFFKGLNARFVDGKLEIYFKFE

>member
-108 SREMLDAMK
+108 SRETLGALK
-117 VADVFKDNNLKVVLN
+117 VADVFKGDNLKVVLN

-139 LKKADI
+139 LKKTGI
-145 DTTSGLASKPIVQ
+145 DTTTGLASKPIVQ

-217 IKLEDVLPDF
+217 IKFEDVLPDF

-232 AEWDY
+232 AEW
-237 QNNTAV
+237 NNTGAV
-243 LYRRSRAQFSPKT
+243 LYKKESGGEIKLKQ
-256 LIAANGTSECF
+256 LIEADGTSEF
-267 EYVSNDKK
+267 FKFVNTEAKDPAK
-275 VSGET
+275 T
-280 YYLLDA
+280 YYKLNREE
-286 DAGTIKVSD
+286 GTIKVSD
-295 DGNWKLKAGAE
+295 DGNWELIKE
-306 LPYFKNRYDKSGN
+306 LPDFNNRYDISGKR
-319 QNRFGIAYVVPEDS
+319 NRFGLAYVVLVDDNQIKITKRYADRACTVENED
-333 HGMTVTERYDADY
+333 GMYYFKYTKDAAGTNYRY
-346 STKNESGLFYYE
+346 
-358 YDFVTATEAGVE
+358 
-370 YFYRVGAAVRT
+370 GAAIRT
-381 KIQDAT
+381 KIE
-387 GTEPAKYAEIIEW
+387 GTDPAQYKEVIEW
-400 RGYVETTKA
+400 RGYVEATDGFVNTTP
-409 DYFEAEPWKTYG
+409 ETYG
-421 YSRDGKVTDEELR
+421 YSSTAQYEKEELVKQ
-434 EHPSTDSLA
+434 ETPDLIIC
-443 RYALVHVGKSEPVL
+443 ALVHVGKSEPVL

-515 KVVSDTTAEKAT
+515 KVVSVTTAEKAT

-539 GKEYSGTFIT
+539 GKEYKGTFIT
-549 AKYRDKTVDE
+549 AKDGDKTVY
-559 DKTVFLV
+559 LV
-566 KYKDGLTGF
+566 KYKDGLAGF

-584 ASNRVV
+584 ASNGVV
-590 VELAKKTIGELQ
+590 VALADKTIGELQ
-602 TVGIDDL
+602 TAGIDDL
-609 INTARLSDVM
+609 INDALLYDVM

-627 SGDDFLSI
+627 EDTTG
-635 PKEFVLDVD
+635 EFVLDVD
-644 AKNENGFFRLAAKGE
+644 TAGKNGFFRLAQTGE
-659 KAEYKRVYEGD
+659 TATHKRVYEGAS
-670 GNAVVKKL
+670 NAVVKKL

-691 AVVNSTL
+691 DVVNSTL

-717 DTGRKKY
+717 DIGNTSVRKY
-724 ISLTDVYVDPVY
+724 ISLADVYAAP
-736 EATEYAGTFNV
+736 EYAGTFNV
-747 GYVDTDPDTDI
+747 GYVETDPDTDI
-758 KFVRARGTIEAG
+758 KFVRARGTIAAS

-823 TGFDA
+823 TDFDA
-828 AVATSY
+828 AVATSHE
-834 DKIGQHVAYYKDG
+834 KIGQHVAYYKDG

-871 GTPVNDH
+871 GTPVGDH

-890 AEANGAYF
+890 AEADGAYF

-907 SDYKRYKFDGETATV
+907 SDYKRYKFDGETAAE

-989 VSDKI
+989 VTDKI
-994 KVATLRDLNKWGNL
+994 KDATLRDLNKWGNL
-1008 GLKETDDELK
+1008 GLTEAELNK
-1018 KKVYYNGATIEVGDM
+1018 TVKGTTIKAGDM
-1033 KAVEFL
+1033 KAADF
-1039 IFAIK
+1039 IRIAIRL
-1044 ALPTL
+1044 ATE

>member
-108 SREMLDAMK
+108 SRETLGALK

-132 CFTLGDV
+132 CLTLGDV
-139 LKKADI
+139 LKKTGI
-145 DTTSGLASKPIVQ
+145 DTTAGLASKPIVQ

-217 IKLEDVLPDF
+217 IKFEDVLPDF

-232 AEWDY
+232 AEWD
-237 QNNTAV
+237 NTGAV
-243 LYRRSRAQFSPKT
+243 LYKKESGGEIKLKQ
-256 LIAANGTSECF
+256 LIEADGTSEF
-267 EYVSNDKK
+267 FKFVNTEAKDPAK
-275 VSGET
+275 T
-280 YYLLDA
+280 YYKLNREE
-286 DAGTIKVSD
+286 GTIKVSD
-295 DGNWKLKAGAE
+295 DGNWELIKE
-306 LPYFKNRYDKSGN
+306 LPDFNNRYDISGKR
-319 QNRFGIAYVVPEDS
+319 NRFGLAYVVLVDDNQIKITKRYADRECTVENED
-333 HGMTVTERYDADY
+333 GMYYFKYTKDAAGTNYRY
-346 STKNESGLFYYE
+346 
-358 YDFVTATEAGVE
+358 
-370 YFYRVGAAVRT
+370 GAAIRT
-381 KIQDAT
+381 KIEGAD
-387 GTEPAKYAEIIEW
+387 PAQYKEVIEW
-400 RGYVETTKA
+400 RGYVEATDGFVNTTP
-409 DYFEAEPWKTYG
+409 ETYG
-421 YSRDGKVTDEELR
+421 YSSLAQYEKEELVKQ
-434 EHPSTDSLA
+434 ETPDLIIC
-443 RYALVHVGKSEPVL
+443 ALVHVGKSEPVL

-480 IEITDDSAD
+480 IEITDASAD

-515 KVVSDTTAEKAT
+515 KVVSVTTAEKAT
-527 DGAYIALPALSA
+527 DGAYIALPALPA
-539 GKEYSGTFIT
+539 GKEYKGTFIT
-549 AKYRDKTVDE
+549 AKDGDKTVY
-559 DKTVFLV
+559 LV
-566 KYKDGLTGF
+566 KYKEGLTGF

-584 ASNRVV
+584 ASNGVV
-590 VELAKKTIGELQ
+590 VALADKTIGELQ
-602 TVGIDDL
+602 TAGIDDL
-609 INTARLSDVM
+609 VNAARLSDVM
-619 DIDGDVFV
+619 DVDGDVFV
-627 SGDDFLSI
+627 
-635 PKEFVLDVD
+635 LDSTAD
-644 AKNENGFFRLAAKGE
+644 AKFILDLDAHGENGFFRLAAAGE
-659 KAEYKRVYEGD
+659 TAEYKRVYEGD

-678 STIGVNNIAARMD
+678 STIGVNNIATRMD
-691 AVVNSTL
+691 DVVNSTL

-703 KVKERYKL
+703 EVKERYKL

-717 DTGRKKY
+717 DIGNTSVRKY
-724 ISLTDVYVDPVY
+724 ISLADVYAAP
-736 EATEYAGTFNV
+736 EYAGTFNV
-747 GYVDTDPDTDI
+747 GYVETAPDTDI
-758 KFVRARGTIEAG
+758 KFVRATGTIAAG

-806 ATLSDVLEIDGK
+806 ATISDVLEIDGK

-823 TGFDA
+823 TDFDA
-828 AVATSY
+828 AVALSY
-834 DKIGQHVAYYKDG
+834 AKIGQHVAYYKDG

-858 NNGDYVYLDKEQD
+858 NNGDYVLLSSGYYKPTSRFDKTGGSYTSSPD
-871 GTPVNDH
+871 GEWFQ
-878 IKFGTLYNEHGV
+878 IGTEWHNM
-890 AEANGAYF
+890 N
-898 KYNGNLYKL
+898 
-907 SDYKRYKFDGETATV
+907 DYKRYNFDGETAAE
-922 YYACIYNGES
+922 YYACIYEGES

-968 NDKNSVLYGLGNSKI
+968 NDKNSILYGLGNSKI

-994 KVATLRDLNKWGNL
+994 KVATLRELNTWGNL
-1008 GLKETDDELK
+1008 GMSE
-1018 KKVYYNGATIEVGDM
+1018 ATLD
-1033 KAVEFL
+1033 
-1039 IFAIK
+1039 AIK
-1044 ALPTL
+1044 LANGGEDLMASEFFKGLKVAVDATGKPTMIYFSLS

>member
-108 SREMLDAMK
+108 SRETLGALK
-117 VADVFKDNNLKVVLN
+117 VADVFKDDNLKVVLN

-139 LKKADI
+139 LKKTGI
-145 DTTSGLASKPIVQ
+145 DTTTGLASKPIVQ

-171 LLKSLEI
+171 LLKSLEL

-217 IKLEDVLPDF
+217 IKFEDVLPDF
-227 DRDFY
+227 DRDLY
-232 AEWDY
+232 TEWDY

-256 LIAANGTSECF
+256 LIAANGTSEYF

-295 DGNWKLKAGAE
+295 AGNWKLKAGAE

-346 STKNESGLFYYE
+346 STKNESGMFYYE

-421 YSRDGKVTDEELR
+421 YSRDGKVTDEELQ

-443 RYALVHVGKSEPVL
+443 RYALMHVGKSEPVL

-515 KVVSDTTAEKAT
+515 KVVSVTTAEKAT

-539 GKEYSGTFIT
+539 GKEYKGTFIT
-549 AKYRDKTVDE
+549 AKDGDKTVY
-559 DKTVFLV
+559 LV
-566 KYKDGLTGF
+566 KYKDGLAGF

-584 ASNRVV
+584 ASNGVV
-590 VELAKKTIGELQ
+590 VALADKTIGELQ
-602 TVGIDDL
+602 TAGIDDL
-609 INTARLSDVM
+609 VNAARLSDVM
-619 DIDGDVFV
+619 DVDGDVFV
-627 SGDDFLSI
+627 
-635 PKEFVLDVD
+635 LDSTAD
-644 AKNENGFFRLAAKGE
+644 AKFILDEDAHGENGFFRLAAAGE
-659 KAEYKRVYEGD
+659 TAEYKRVYEGD

-691 AVVNSTL
+691 DVVNSTL

-703 KVKERYKL
+703 EVKERYKL
-711 RVATAA
+711 KVATAA
-717 DTGRKKY
+717 DIGNTSVRKY
-724 ISLTDVYVDPVY
+724 ISLADVYAAP
-736 EATEYAGTFNV
+736 EYAGTFNV
-747 GYVDTDPDTDI
+747 GYVETDPDTDI
-758 KFVRARGTIEAG
+758 KFVRARGTIAAG

-794 TLSTGVDEVVNG
+794 TLSTGVDEVVNR

-823 TGFDA
+823 ADFDA
-828 AVATSY
+828 AVATSH

-847 NLFLEAGYVRN
+847 NLFLEAGYIRN
-858 NNGDYVYLDKEQD
+858 NNGDYVLLSSGYYKPTARFDKTGGSYTSSPD
-871 GTPVNDH
+871 GEWFQ
-878 IKFGTLYNEHGV
+878 IGTEWHNM
-890 AEANGAYF
+890 N
-898 KYNGNLYKL
+898 
-907 SDYKRYKFDGETATV
+907 DYKRFKFDGETASE
-922 YYACIYNGES
+922 YYACIYDGES

-968 NDKNSVLYGLGNSKI
+968 NDKNSILYGLGNSKI

-994 KVATLRDLNKWGNL
+994 KVATLRELNAWGNL
-1008 GLKETDDELK
+1008 GMSE
-1018 KKVYYNGATIEVGDM
+1018 ATLD
-1033 KAVEFL
+1033 
-1039 IFAIK
+1039 AIK
-1044 ALPTL
+1044 TANGGKDLTASEFFKGLKVGVDATGKPIIYFSLS

>member
-37 VSVNDVENYTK
+37 VSVNDVEKYTK

-108 SREMLDAMK
+108 SRETLGALK
-117 VADVFKDNNLKVVLN
+117 VADVFKGDNLKVVLN

-139 LKKADI
+139 LKKTGI

-205 VKIGDLNSAINN
+205 VKIGDLNSAINS
-217 IKLEDVLPDF
+217 IKFEDVLPDF

-232 AEWDY
+232 AEWD
-237 QNNTAV
+237 NTGAV
-243 LYRRSRAQFSPKT
+243 LYKKESGGEIKLKQ
-256 LIAANGTSECF
+256 LIEADGTSEF
-267 EYVSNDKK
+267 FKFVNTEAKDPAK
-275 VSGET
+275 T
-280 YYLLDA
+280 YYKLNREE
-286 DAGTIKVSD
+286 GTIKVSD
-295 DGNWKLKAGAE
+295 DGNWELIKE
-306 LPYFKNRYDKSGN
+306 LPDFNNRYDISGKR
-319 QNRFGIAYVVPEDS
+319 NRFGLAYVVLVDDNGIKITKRYADKECTVENED
-333 HGMTVTERYDADY
+333 GMYYFKYTKDAAGTNYRY
-346 STKNESGLFYYE
+346 
-358 YDFVTATEAGVE
+358 
-370 YFYRVGAAVRT
+370 GAAIRT
-381 KIQDAT
+381 KIE
-387 GTEPAKYAEIIEW
+387 GTDPAQYKEVIEW
-400 RGYVETTKA
+400 RGYVEATDGFVNTTP
-409 DYFEAEPWKTYG
+409 ETYG
-421 YSRDGKVTDEELR
+421 YSSLAQYEKEELVKQ
-434 EHPSTDSLA
+434 ETPDLIIC
-443 RYALVHVGKSEPVL
+443 ALVHVGKSEPVL

-515 KVVSDTTAEKAT
+515 KVVSVTTAEKAT

-539 GKEYSGTFIT
+539 GKEYKGTFIT
-549 AKYRDKTVDE
+549 AKDGDKTVY
-559 DKTVFLV
+559 LV
-566 KYKDGLTGF
+566 KYKDGLAGF

-584 ASNRVV
+584 ASNGVV
-590 VELAKKTIGELQ
+590 VALADKTIGELQ
-602 TVGIDDL
+602 TAGIDDL
-609 INTARLSDVM
+609 VNAARLSDVM
-619 DIDGDVFV
+619 DVDGDVFV
-627 SGDDFLSI
+627 EDASG
-635 PKEFVLDVD
+635 EFVLDVD
-644 AKNENGFFRLAAKGE
+644 SAGKNGFFRLATAGE
-659 KAEYKRVYEGD
+659 TAEYKRVYEGD

-691 AVVNSTL
+691 DVVNSTL

-703 KVKERYKL
+703 DVQERYEL
-711 RVATAA
+711 RKATSAEIA
-717 DTGRKKY
+717 DNAVKKY
-724 ISLTDVYVDPVY
+724 FDLTAIYGD
-736 EATEYAGTFNV
+736 ETTEFKGTFNV
-747 GYVDTDPDTDI
+747 GYDTEDADKKDIRFVSVGDT
-758 KFVRARGTIEAG
+758 ALPAGT
-770 VTQYVIVDK
+770 TKYVIVKK

-823 TGFDA
+823 ADFDA
-828 AVATSY
+828 AVALSH

-871 GTPVNDH
+871 GTQVNDH

-890 AEANGAYF
+890 EETDGAYF
-898 KYNGNLYKL
+898 KYKGNLYKL
-907 SDYKRYKFDGETATV
+907 SDYKRYKFDGETAAE
-922 YYACIYNGES
+922 YYACIYDGES
-932 DKILSKMATMTVKD
+932 DEILSKMATMTVKD

-968 NDKNSVLYGLGNSKI
+968 NDKNSILYGLGNSKI

-994 KVATLRDLNKWGNL
+994 KVATLRELNAWGNL
-1008 GLKETDDELK
+1008 GMSE
-1018 KKVYYNGATIEVGDM
+1018 ATLD
-1033 KAVEFL
+1033 
-1039 IFAIK
+1039 AIK
-1044 ALPTL
+1044 AANGGKDLTASDFFKGLKVGVDATGKPIIYFSLS

>member
-108 SREMLDAMK
+108 SRETLDALK
-117 VADVFKDNNLKVVLN
+117 VADVFKDDNLKVVLN

-139 LKKADI
+139 LKKTGI
-145 DTTSGLASKPIVQ
+145 DTTTGLASKPIVQ

-171 LLKSLEI
+171 LLKSLEL

-217 IKLEDVLPDF
+217 IKFEDVLPDF
-227 DRDFY
+227 DRDLY
-232 AEWDY
+232 TEWDY

-243 LYRRSRAQFSPKT
+243 LYRRSRAQFAQKT
-256 LIAANGTSECF
+256 LIAANGTSEYF

-295 DGNWKLKAGAE
+295 DGNWKLKAGAK

-358 YDFVTATEAGVE
+358 YDFVTATETGIE

-421 YSRDGKVTDEELR
+421 YSRDGKVTDEELQ

-443 RYALVHVGKSEPVL
+443 RYALMHVGKSEPVL

-515 KVVSDTTAEKAT
+515 KVVSVTTAEKAT

-539 GKEYSGTFIT
+539 GKEYKGTFIT
-549 AKYRDKTVDE
+549 AKDGDKTVY
-559 DKTVFLV
+559 LV
-566 KYKDGLTGF
+566 KYKDGLAGF

-584 ASNRVV
+584 ASNGVV
-590 VELAKKTIGELQ
+590 VALADKTIGELQ
-602 TVGIDDL
+602 TAGIDDL
-609 INTARLSDVM
+609 VNTARLSDVM
-619 DIDGDVFV
+619 DVDGDVFV
-627 SGDDFLSI
+627 
-635 PKEFVLDVD
+635 LDSTAD
-644 AKNENGFFRLAAKGE
+644 AKFILDEDANNENGFFRLAAAGE
-659 KAEYKRVYEGD
+659 TAEYKRVYEGD

-691 AVVNSTL
+691 DVVNSTL

-703 KVKERYKL
+703 EVKERYKL
-711 RVATAA
+711 KVATAA
-717 DTGRKKY
+717 DIGNTSVRKY
-724 ISLTDVYVDPVY
+724 ISLADVYAAP
-736 EATEYAGTFNV
+736 EYAGTFNV
-747 GYVDTDPDTDI
+747 GYVETDPDTDI
-758 KFVRARGTIEAG
+758 KFVRARGTIAAG

-794 TLSTGVDEVVNG
+794 TLSTGVDEVVNR

-823 TGFDA
+823 ADFDA
-828 AVATSY
+828 AVATSH

-858 NNGDYVYLDKEQD
+858 NNGDYVLLSSGYYKPTARFDKTGESYTSSSD
-871 GTPVNDH
+871 GEWFQ
-878 IKFGTLYNEHGV
+878 IGTEWHNM
-890 AEANGAYF
+890 N
-898 KYNGNLYKL
+898 
-907 SDYKRYKFDGETATV
+907 DYKRFKFDGETAAE
-922 YYACIYNGES
+922 YYACIYDGES

-968 NDKNSVLYGLGNSKI
+968 NDKNSILYGLGNSKI

-994 KVATLRDLNKWGNL
+994 KVATLRELNAWGNL
-1008 GLKETDDELK
+1008 GMSE
-1018 KKVYYNGATIEVGDM
+1018 ATLD
-1033 KAVEFL
+1033 
-1039 IFAIK
+1039 AIK
-1044 ALPTL
+1044 TANGGKDLTASEFFKGLKVGVDATGKPIIYFSLS

>member
-108 SREMLDAMK
+108 SRETLGALK
-117 VADVFKDNNLKVVLN
+117 VADVFKNDNLKVVLN

-139 LKKADI
+139 LKKTGI

-217 IKLEDVLPDF
+217 IKFEDVLPDF
-227 DRDFY
+227 DRDLY
-232 AEWDY
+232 TEWDY

-243 LYRRSRAQFSPKT
+243 LYRRSRAQFPQKT
-256 LIAANGTSECF
+256 LIAANGTSEYF
-267 EYVSNDKK
+267 EYVPNDKK

-319 QNRFGIAYVVPEDS
+319 QNRFGVAYVVPEDS

-358 YDFVTATEAGVE
+358 YDFVTATEAGIE
-370 YFYRVGAAVRT
+370 YFYRVGAVVRT

-421 YSRDGKVTDEELR
+421 YSRDGKVTDEELT
-434 EHPSTDSLA
+434 EYSSTDSLV
-443 RYALVHVGKSEPVL
+443 RYALMHVGKSEPVL

-515 KVVSDTTAEKAT
+515 KVVSVTTAEKAT
-527 DGAYIALPALSA
+527 DGAYIALPALPA
-539 GKEYSGTFIT
+539 GKEYKGTFIT

-566 KYKDGLTGF
+566 KYKKGLAFT
-575 GDRYNITEK
+575 GDRYNIIEK
-584 ASNRVV
+584 ASNGVV
-590 VELAKKTIGELQ
+590 VALADKTIGELQ
-602 TVGIDDL
+602 TAGIDDL
-609 INTARLSDVM
+609 INTALLSSVM

-627 SGDDFLSI
+627 
-635 PKEFVLDVD
+635 LDSTAD
-644 AKNENGFFRLAAKGE
+644 AKFILDEDANNENGFFRLAAAGE
-659 KAEYKRVYEGD
+659 TAEYKRVYEGD

-691 AVVNSTL
+691 DVVNSTL

-703 KVKERYKL
+703 EVKERYKL
-711 RVATAA
+711 KVATAA
-717 DTGRKKY
+717 DIGNTSVRKY
-724 ISLTDVYVDPVY
+724 ISLADVYAAP
-736 EATEYAGTFNV
+736 EYAGTFNV
-747 GYVDTDPDTDI
+747 GYVETDPDTDI
-758 KFVRARGTIEAG
+758 KFVRARGTIAAG

-794 TLSTGVDEVVNG
+794 TLSTGVDEVVNR

-823 TGFDA
+823 TDFDA
-828 AVATSY
+828 AIALSH
-834 DKIGQHVAYYKDG
+834 DKIGQNVAYYKDG

-858 NNGDYVYLDKEQD
+858 NNGDYVLLSSGYYKPTARFDKTGGSYTSSPD
-871 GTPVNDH
+871 GEWFQ
-878 IKFGTLYNEHGV
+878 IGTEWHNM
-890 AEANGAYF
+890 N
-898 KYNGNLYKL
+898 
-907 SDYKRYKFDGETATV
+907 DYKRYKFDGETAAE
-922 YYACIYNGES
+922 YYACIYEGES
-932 DKILSKMATMTVKD
+932 DKILSKMATMTVQD

-968 NDKNSVLYGLGNSKI
+968 NDTNSILYGLGNSKI

-994 KVATLRDLNKWGNL
+994 KDATLRELNTWGNL
-1008 GLKETDDELK
+1008 GLTEEELNKTVKGTTK
-1018 KKVYYNGATIEVGDM
+1018 KVGDM
-1033 KAVEFL
+1033 KAAEFL
-1039 IFAIK
+1039 KLAIQFATN
-1044 ALPTL
+1044 P

>member
-37 VSVNDVENYTK
+37 VSVNDVENYTQ

-108 SREMLDAMK
+108 SRETLGALK
-117 VADVFKDNNLKVVLN
+117 VADVFKGDNLKVVLN

-139 LKKADI
+139 LKKTGI

-217 IKLEDVLPDF
+217 IKFEDVLPDF

-232 AEWDY
+232 AEWD
-237 QNNTAV
+237 NTGAV
-243 LYRRSRAQFSPKT
+243 LYKKESGGEIKLKQ
-256 LIAANGTSECF
+256 LIEADGTSEF
-267 EYVSNDKK
+267 FKFVNTEAKDPAK
-275 VSGET
+275 T
-280 YYLLDA
+280 YYKLNREE
-286 DAGTIKVSD
+286 GTIKVSD
-295 DGNWKLKAGAE
+295 DGNWELIKE
-306 LPYFKNRYDKSGN
+306 LPDFNNRYDISGKR
-319 QNRFGIAYVVPEDS
+319 NRFGLAYVVLVDDNQIKITKRYADRDCTVENED
-333 HGMTVTERYDADY
+333 GMYFFKYTKDAAGTNYRY
-346 STKNESGLFYYE
+346 
-358 YDFVTATEAGVE
+358 
-370 YFYRVGAAVRT
+370 GAAIRT
-381 KIQDAT
+381 KIE
-387 GTEPAKYAEIIEW
+387 GTDPAQYKEVIEW
-400 RGYVETTKA
+400 RGYVEATDGFVNTTP
-409 DYFEAEPWKTYG
+409 ETYG
-421 YSRDGKVTDEELR
+421 YSSPAQYEKEELVKQ
-434 EHPSTDSLA
+434 ETPDLIIC
-443 RYALVHVGKSEPVL
+443 ALVHVGKSEPVL

-515 KVVSDTTAEKAT
+515 KVVSVTTAEKAT

-539 GKEYSGTFIT
+539 GKEYKGTFIT
-549 AKYRDKTVDE
+549 AKDGDKTVY
-559 DKTVFLV
+559 LV
-566 KYKDGLTGF
+566 KYKDGLAGF

-584 ASNRVV
+584 ASNGVV
-590 VELAKKTIGELQ
+590 VALADKTIGELQ
-602 TVGIDDL
+602 TAGIDDL
-609 INTARLSDVM
+609 VNAARLSDVM

-627 SGDDFLSI
+627 EDTSG
-635 PKEFVLDVD
+635 KFVFDTD
-644 AKNENGFFRLAAKGE
+644 TAGKNGFFRLAQTGE
-659 KAEYKRVYEGD
+659 SATHKRVYEGAS
-670 GNAVVKKL
+670 NAVVKKL
-678 STIGVNNIAARMD
+678 STIGVNNIAAHMD
-691 AVVNSTL
+691 DVVNSTL

-703 KVKERYKL
+703 EVKERYKL

-717 DTGRKKY
+717 DIGNTSVRKY
-724 ISLTDVYVDPVY
+724 ISLADVYAAP
-736 EATEYAGTFNV
+736 EYAGTFNV
-747 GYVDTDPDTDI
+747 GYVETDPDTDI
-758 KFVRARGTIEAG
+758 KFVRATGTIATG

-806 ATLSDVLEIDGK
+806 ATLSDVLEIDGR

-828 AVATSY
+828 AVALSY
-834 DKIGQHVAYYKDG
+834 EKIGQHVAYYKDG

-890 AEANGAYF
+890 EEADGAYF

-907 SDYKRYKFDGETATV
+907 SDYKRYKFDGETAAE

-989 VSDKI
+989 VTDKI
-994 KVATLRDLNKWGNL
+994 KDATLRELNAWGNL
-1008 GLKETDDELK
+1008 GLTEEELNK
-1018 KKVYYNGATIEVGDM
+1018 TVRGTTIKVGDM
-1033 KAVEFL
+1033 KAAEFL
-1039 IFAIK
+1039 KLAIQFATN
-1044 ALPTL
+1044 P

>member
-37 VSVNDVENYTK
+37 VSVNDVEKYTK

-108 SREMLDAMK
+108 SRETLGAMK

-139 LKKADI
+139 LKKTGI
-145 DTTSGLASKPIVQ
+145 DTTTGLASKPIVQ

-217 IKLEDVLPDF
+217 IKFEDVLPDF

-243 LYRRSRAQFSPKT
+243 LYRRSRAQFPQKT
-256 LIAANGTSECF
+256 LIAANGTSEYF

-295 DGNWKLKAGAE
+295 DGNWKLKEGAE

-434 EHPSTDSLA
+434 EYPSTDSLA

-515 KVVSDTTAEKAT
+515 KVVSVTTAEKAT
-527 DGAYIALPALSA
+527 DGAYIALPALPA
-539 GKEYSGTFIT
+539 GKEYKGTFIT
-549 AKYRDKTVDE
+549 AKDGDKDVY
-559 DKTVFLV
+559 LV
-566 KYKDGLTGF
+566 KYKDGLAGF

-584 ASNRVV
+584 ASNGVV
-590 VELAKKTIGELQ
+590 VALADKTIGELQ
-602 TVGIDDL
+602 TAGIDDL
-609 INTARLSDVM
+609 INTALLSSVM

-627 SGDDFLSI
+627 
-635 PKEFVLDVD
+635 LDSTAD
-644 AKNENGFFRLAAKGE
+644 AKFILDLDAHGENGFFRLAAAGE
-659 KAEYKRVYEGD
+659 TAEYKRVYEGD

-691 AVVNSTL
+691 DVVNSTL

-703 KVKERYKL
+703 EVKERYKL
-711 RVATAA
+711 SVATAA
-717 DTGRKKY
+717 DIGNTSVRKY
-724 ISLTDVYVDPVY
+724 ISLADVYAA
-736 EATEYAGTFNV
+736 ATDYAGTFNV
-747 GYVDTDPDTDI
+747 GYVESDPDTDI
-758 KFVRARGTIEAG
+758 KFVRATGTIATG

-794 TLSTGVDEVVNG
+794 TLSTGVDEVVDG

-823 TGFDA
+823 ADFDA
-828 AVATSY
+828 AVALSHE
-834 DKIGQHVAYYKDG
+834 KIGQHVAYYKDG

-858 NNGDYVYLDKEQD
+858 NNGDYVYLDKEKD
-871 GTPVNDH
+871 GTPVGDH
-878 IKFGTLYNEHGV
+878 IKFGTLYNEHEV

-898 KYNGNLYKL
+898 KYNGKLYKL
-907 SDYKRYKFDGETATV
+907 SDYKRFKFDGETAAE
-922 YYACIYNGES
+922 YYACIYEGES

-946 LADSGTMDKI
+946 LADNGTMDKI

-994 KVATLRDLNKWGNL
+994 KVATLRELNTWGNL
-1008 GLKETDDELK
+1008 GLTEEELNK
-1018 KKVYYNGATIEVGDM
+1018 TVRGTTIKVGDM
-1033 KAVEFL
+1033 KAAEFL
-1039 IFAIK
+1039 KLAIQFATN
-1044 ALPTL
+1044 P

>member
-108 SREMLDAMK
+108 SRETLGAMK

-139 LKKADI
+139 LKKTGI

-217 IKLEDVLPDF
+217 IKFEDVLPDF

-243 LYRRSRAQFSPKT
+243 LYRRSRAQFPQKT
-256 LIAANGTSECF
+256 LIAANGTSEYF
-267 EYVSNDKK
+267 EYVPNDKK

-319 QNRFGIAYVVPEDS
+319 QNRFGTEYVVPEDS
-333 HGMTVTERYDADY
+333 GMTVTERFSDNACTVSD
-346 STKNESGLFYYE
+346 ESGLFYYK
-358 YDFVTATEAGVE
+358 YTENASGD
-370 YFYRVGAAVRT
+370 YYRVGAAVRT

-515 KVVSDTTAEKAT
+515 KVVSVTTAEKAT

-539 GKEYSGTFIT
+539 GKEYKGTFIT
-549 AKYRDKTVDE
+549 AKDGDKTIY
-559 DKTVFLV
+559 LV

-584 ASNRVV
+584 ASNGVV
-590 VELAKKTIGELQ
+590 VALADKTIGELQ
-602 TVGIDDL
+602 TAGIDDL
-609 INTARLSDVM
+609 VNAARLSDVM
-619 DIDGDVFV
+619 DVDGDVFV
-627 SGDDFLSI
+627 
-635 PKEFVLDVD
+635 LDSTAD
-644 AKNENGFFRLAAKGE
+644 AKFILDLDAHGENGFFRLAAAGE
-659 KAEYKRVYEGD
+659 TAEYKRVYEGD

-691 AVVNSTL
+691 DVVNSTL

-703 KVKERYKL
+703 EVKERYKL

-717 DTGRKKY
+717 EIDDASVRKY
-724 ISLTDVYVDPVY
+724 ISLTDVYAAP
-736 EATEYAGTFNV
+736 EYAGTFNV
-747 GYVDTDPDTDI
+747 GYVETDPDTDI
-758 KFVRARGTIEAG
+758 KFVRATGTIATT

-779 ASSGVLVGLQDKTIG
+779 ASSGVLVGLQNKTIG

-823 TGFDA
+823 ADFDA

-834 DKIGQHVAYYKDG
+834 EKIGQHVAYYKDG

-858 NNGDYVYLDKEQD
+858 NSGDYVLLSSGYYKPTSRFNKTGESYTSSPD
-871 GTPVNDH
+871 GEWFQ
-878 IKFGTLYNEHGV
+878 IGTEWHNMNE
-890 AEANGAYF
+890 
-898 KYNGNLYKL
+898 
-907 SDYKRYKFDGETATV
+907 YKRYNFDGETAAE
-922 YYACIYNGES
+922 YYACIYEGES
-932 DKILSKMATMTVKD
+932 DKVLSKMATMTVKD

-968 NDKNSVLYGLGNSKI
+968 NDTNSILYKLGNSKI

-994 KVATLRDLNKWGNL
+994 KAATLRKLNAWGNL
-1008 GLKETDDELK
+1008 GLTEAELNK
-1018 KKVYYNGATIEVGDM
+1018 TVKGMGIKAGDM
-1033 KAVEFL
+1033 KAADF
-1039 IFAIK
+1039 IRIAIRL
-1044 ALPTL
+1044 ATE

>member
-37 VSVNDVENYTK
+37 VSVNDVEKYTK

-108 SREMLDAMK
+108 SRETLGAMK

-139 LKKADI
+139 LKKTGI

-217 IKLEDVLPDF
+217 IKFEDVLPDF

-232 AEWDY
+232 AEWD
-237 QNNTAV
+237 NTGAV
-243 LYRRSRAQFSPKT
+243 LYKKESGGEIKLKQ
-256 LIAANGTSECF
+256 LIEADGTSEF
-267 EYVSNDKK
+267 FKFVNTEAKDPAK
-275 VSGET
+275 T
-280 YYLLDA
+280 YYKLNREE
-286 DAGTIKVSD
+286 GTIKVSD
-295 DGNWKLKAGAE
+295 DGNWELIRE
-306 LPYFKNRYDKSGN
+306 LPDFNNRYDISGKR
-319 QNRFGIAYVVPEDS
+319 NRFGLAYVVLVDDNGIKITKRYADKDCTVENED
-333 HGMTVTERYDADY
+333 GMYYFKYTKDAAGTNYRY
-346 STKNESGLFYYE
+346 
-358 YDFVTATEAGVE
+358 
-370 YFYRVGAAVRT
+370 GAAVRT
-381 KIQDAT
+381 KIE
-387 GTEPAKYAEIIEW
+387 GTDPAQYKEVIEW
-400 RGYVETTKA
+400 RGYVETT
-409 DYFEAEPWKTYG
+409 DGFVNTTPETYG
-421 YSRDGKVTDEELR
+421 YSSPAQYEKEELVKQ
-434 EHPSTDSLA
+434 ENPDLIIC
-443 RYALVHVGKSEPVL
+443 ALVHVGKSEPVL

-515 KVVSDTTAEKAT
+515 KVVSVTTAEKAT
-527 DGAYIALPALSA
+527 DGEYIALPALSA
-539 GKEYSGTFIT
+539 GKEYKGTFIT
-549 AKYRDKTVDE
+549 AKDGDKTVY
-559 DKTVFLV
+559 LV
-566 KYKDGLTGF
+566 KYKDGLAGF

-584 ASNRVV
+584 ASNGVV
-590 VELAKKTIGELQ
+590 VALADKTIGELQ
-602 TVGIDDL
+602 TAGIDDL
-609 INTARLSDVM
+609 VNAARLSDVM
-619 DIDGDVFV
+619 DVDGDVFV
-627 SGDDFLSI
+627 
-635 PKEFVLDVD
+635 LDSTAD
-644 AKNENGFFRLAAKGE
+644 AKFILDEDAHGENGFFRLAAAGE
-659 KAEYKRVYEGD
+659 TAEYKRVYEGD

-691 AVVNSTL
+691 DVVNSTL

-703 KVKERYKL
+703 EVKERYKL
-711 RVATAA
+711 KVATAA
-717 DTGRKKY
+717 DIGNTSVRKY
-724 ISLTDVYVDPVY
+724 ISLADVYAAP
-736 EATEYAGTFNV
+736 AAPEYAGTFNV
-747 GYVDTDPDTDI
+747 GYVETDPATDI
-758 KFVRARGTIEAG
+758 KFVRARGSIAAG

-823 TGFDA
+823 TDFDA
-828 AVATSY
+828 AVALSY
-834 DKIGQHVAYYKDG
+834 EKIGQHVAYYRDG

-871 GTPVNDH
+871 GTPVGDH

-890 AEANGAYF
+890 AEADGAYF

-907 SDYKRYKFDGETATV
+907 SDYKRYKFDGETATE

-989 VSDKI
+989 VTDKI
-994 KVATLRDLNKWGNL
+994 KDATLRELNAWGNL
-1008 GLKETDDELK
+1008 GLTEEELNK
-1018 KKVYYNGATIEVGDM
+1018 TVRGTTIKAGDM
-1033 KAVEFL
+1033 KAADF
-1039 IFAIK
+1039 IRIAIRL
-1044 ALPTL
+1044 ATE

>member
-75 NIKETTVSDAK
+75 NIKETTVSDVK

-108 SREMLDAMK
+108 SRETLGALK
-117 VADVFKDNNLKVVLN
+117 VADVFKDDNLKVVLN

-139 LKKADI
+139 LKKTGI
-145 DTTSGLASKPIVQ
+145 DTTTGLASKPIVQ

-217 IKLEDVLPDF
+217 IKFEDVLPDF
-227 DRDFY
+227 DRDLY
-232 AEWDY
+232 TEWDY

-243 LYRRSRAQFSPKT
+243 LYRRSRAQFPQKT
-256 LIAANGTSECF
+256 LIAANGTSEYF

-295 DGNWKLKAGAE
+295 AGNWKLKAGAE

-421 YSRDGKVTDEELR
+421 YSRDGKVTDEELT
-434 EHPSTDSLA
+434 EYSSTDSLV
-443 RYALVHVGKSEPVL
+443 RYALMHVGKSEPVL
-457 KALADETLNTLDGAI
+457 KALADETLNTLDSAI

-515 KVVSDTTAEKAT
+515 KVVSVTTAEKAT

-539 GKEYSGTFIT
+539 GKEYKGTFIT
-549 AKYRDKTVDE
+549 AKDGDKTVY
-559 DKTVFLV
+559 LV
-566 KYKDGLTGF
+566 KYKDGLAGF

-584 ASNRVV
+584 ASNGVV
-590 VELAKKTIGELQ
+590 VALADKTIGELQ
-602 TVGIDDL
+602 TAGIDDL
-609 INTARLSDVM
+609 VNTARLSDVM
-619 DIDGDVFV
+619 DVDGDVFV
-627 SGDDFLSI
+627 
-635 PKEFVLDVD
+635 LDSTAD
-644 AKNENGFFRLAAKGE
+644 AKFILDEDANNENGFFRLAAAGE
-659 KAEYKRVYEGD
+659 TAEYKRVYEGD

-691 AVVNSTL
+691 DVVNSTL

-717 DTGRKKY
+717 DKGNTSVRKY
-724 ISLTDVYVDPVY
+724 ISLADVYAAP
-736 EATEYAGTFNV
+736 EYAGTFNV
-747 GYVDTDPDTDI
+747 GYVETDPDTDI
-758 KFVRARGTIEAG
+758 KFVRARGTIAAG

-794 TLSTGVDEVVNG
+794 TLSTGVDEVVNR
-806 ATLSDVLEIDGK
+806 ASLSDVLEIDGK

-823 TGFDA
+823 ADFDA
-828 AVATSY
+828 AVATSH

-858 NNGDYVYLDKEQD
+858 NNGDYVLLSSGYYKPTARFDKTGGSYTSSPD
-871 GTPVNDH
+871 GEWFQIDTEWHNM
-878 IKFGTLYNEHGV
+878 N
-890 AEANGAYF
+890 
-898 KYNGNLYKL
+898 
-907 SDYKRYKFDGETATV
+907 DYKRFKFDGETAAE
-922 YYACIYNGES
+922 YYACIYDGES

-968 NDKNSVLYGLGNSKI
+968 NDTNSILYGLGNSKI

-994 KVATLRDLNKWGNL
+994 KVATLRELNTWGNL
-1008 GLKETDDELK
+1008 GLTEEELNKTVTGTTK
-1018 KKVYYNGATIEVGDM
+1018 KVGDM
-1033 KAVEFL
+1033 KAAEFL
-1039 IFAIK
+1039 KLAIQFATN
-1044 ALPTL
+1044 P

>member
-11 FILGLVVGVLL
+11 FILGIVVGVLL

-108 SREMLDAMK
+108 SRETLGALK
-117 VADVFKDNNLKVVLN
+117 VADVFKDDNLKVVLN

-139 LKKADI
+139 LKKTGI

-217 IKLEDVLPDF
+217 IKFEDVLPDF
-227 DRDFY
+227 DRDLY
-232 AEWDY
+232 TEWDY

-256 LIAANGTSECF
+256 LIAANGTSEYF

-295 DGNWKLKAGAE
+295 DGNWKLKAGEE

-319 QNRFGIAYVVPEDS
+319 QNRFGNTYVVPEDS

-358 YDFVTATEAGVE
+358 YDFVTATEAGIE

-421 YSRDGKVTDEELR
+421 YSRDGKVTDEELQ

-443 RYALVHVGKSEPVL
+443 RYALMHVGKSEPVL

-515 KVVSDTTAEKAT
+515 KVVSVTTAEKAT

-539 GKEYSGTFIT
+539 GKEYKGTFIT
-549 AKYRDKTVDE
+549 AKDGDKTVY
-559 DKTVFLV
+559 LV
-566 KYKDGLTGF
+566 KYKDGLAGF

-584 ASNRVV
+584 ASNGVV
-590 VELAKKTIGELQ
+590 VALADKTIGELQ
-602 TVGIDDL
+602 TAGIDDL
-609 INTARLSDVM
+609 VNTARLSDVM
-619 DIDGDVFV
+619 DVDGDVFV
-627 SGDDFLSI
+627 
-635 PKEFVLDVD
+635 LDSTAD
-644 AKNENGFFRLAAKGE
+644 AKFILDKDAHGENGFFRLAAAGE
-659 KAEYKRVYEGD
+659 TAEYKRVYEGD
-670 GNAVVKKL
+670 GNAVIKKL

-691 AVVNSTL
+691 DVVNSTL

-703 KVKERYKL
+703 EVKERYKL
-711 RVATAA
+711 KVATAA
-717 DTGRKKY
+717 DIGNTSVRKY
-724 ISLTDVYVDPVY
+724 ISLADVYAAP
-736 EATEYAGTFNV
+736 EYAGTFNV
-747 GYVDTDPDTDI
+747 GYVETDPDTDI
-758 KFVRARGTIEAG
+758 KFVRARGTIAAG

-794 TLSTGVDEVVNG
+794 TLSTGVDEVVNR

-823 TGFDA
+823 ADFDA
-828 AVATSY
+828 AVATSH

-847 NLFLEAGYVRN
+847 NLFLEAGYIRN
-858 NNGDYVYLDKEQD
+858 NNGDYVLLSSGYYKPTARFDKTGGSYTSSPD
-871 GTPVNDH
+871 GEWFQ
-878 IKFGTLYNEHGV
+878 IGTEWHNM
-890 AEANGAYF
+890 N
-898 KYNGNLYKL
+898 
-907 SDYKRYKFDGETATV
+907 DYKRFKFDGETASE
-922 YYACIYNGES
+922 YYACIYDGES

-968 NDKNSVLYGLGNSKI
+968 NDKNSILYGLGNSKI

-994 KVATLRDLNKWGNL
+994 KVATLRELNAWGNL
-1008 GLKETDDELK
+1008 GMSE
-1018 KKVYYNGATIEVGDM
+1018 ATLD
-1033 KAVEFL
+1033 
-1039 IFAIK
+1039 AIK
-1044 ALPTL
+1044 TANGGKDLTASEFFKGLKVGVDATGKPIIYFSLS

>member
-11 FILGLVVGVLL
+11 FILGIVVGVLL

-108 SREMLDAMK
+108 SRETLGALK
-117 VADVFKDNNLKVVLN
+117 VADVFKDDNLKVVLN

-139 LKKADI
+139 LKKTGI
-145 DTTSGLASKPIVQ
+145 DTTTGLASKPIVQ

-217 IKLEDVLPDF
+217 IKFEDVLPDF
-227 DRDFY
+227 DRDLY
-232 AEWDY
+232 TEWDY

-243 LYRRSRAQFSPKT
+243 LYRRSRAQFPQKT
-256 LIAANGTSECF
+256 LIAANGTSEYF
-267 EYVSNDKK
+267 EYVPNDKK

-346 STKNESGLFYYE
+346 STKNESGMFYYE

-421 YSRDGKVTDEELR
+421 YSRDGKVTDEELT
-434 EHPSTDSLA
+434 EYSSTDSLV
-443 RYALVHVGKSEPVL
+443 RYALMHVGKSEPVL

-515 KVVSDTTAEKAT
+515 KVVSVTTAEKAT
-527 DGAYIALPALSA
+527 DGEYIALPALSA
-539 GKEYSGTFIT
+539 GKEYKGTFIT
-549 AKYRDKTVDE
+549 AKDGDKTVY
-559 DKTVFLV
+559 LV
-566 KYKDGLTGF
+566 KYKDGLAGF

-584 ASNRVV
+584 ASNGVV
-590 VELAKKTIGELQ
+590 VALADKTIGELQ
-602 TVGIDDL
+602 TAGIDDL
-609 INTARLSDVM
+609 VNAARLSSVM

-627 SGDDFLSI
+627 SGDDFPSI
-635 PKEFVLDVD
+635 PKEYVLDGTD
-644 AKNENGFFRLAAKGE
+644 RNGFFRLAAAGE
-659 KAEYKRVYEGD
+659 TAEYKRVYEGD

-711 RVATAA
+711 KVATAA
-717 DTGRKKY
+717 DIDNTSVRKY
-724 ISLTDVYVDPVY
+724 ISLADVYA
-736 EATEYAGTFNV
+736 ATDYAGTFNV
-747 GYVDTDPDTDI
+747 GYVESDPDTDI
-758 KFVRARGTIEAG
+758 KFVRATGTIATG

-823 TGFDA
+823 TDFDA
-828 AVATSY
+828 AVALSH

-890 AEANGAYF
+890 EETDGAYF

-907 SDYKRYKFDGETATV
+907 SDYKRYKFDGETATE
-922 YYACIYNGES
+922 YYACIYDGES

-968 NDKNSVLYGLGNSKI
+968 NDKNSILYGLGNSKI

-994 KVATLRDLNKWGNL
+994 KVATLRELNAWGNL
-1008 GLKETDDELK
+1008 GMSE
-1018 KKVYYNGATIEVGDM
+1018 ATLD
-1033 KAVEFL
+1033 
-1039 IFAIK
+1039 AIK
-1044 ALPTL
+1044 AANGGKDLTASEFFKGLNARFVDGKLEIYFKFE

>member
-22 VGGTIA
+22 AGGTIA

-108 SREMLDAMK
+108 SRETLGALK
-117 VADVFKDNNLKVVLN
+117 VADVFKGDNLKVVLN

-139 LKKADI
+139 LKKTGI

-217 IKLEDVLPDF
+217 IKFEDVLPDF

-232 AEWDY
+232 AEWD
-237 QNNTAV
+237 NTGAV
-243 LYRRSRAQFSPKT
+243 LYKKESGGEIKLKQ
-256 LIAANGTSECF
+256 LIEADGTSEF
-267 EYVSNDKK
+267 FKFVNTEAKDPAK
-275 VSGET
+275 T
-280 YYLLDA
+280 YYKLNREE
-286 DAGTIKVSD
+286 GTIKVSD
-295 DGNWKLKAGAE
+295 DGNWELIKE
-306 LPYFKNRYDKSGN
+306 LPDFNNRYDISGKR
-319 QNRFGIAYVVPEDS
+319 NRFGLAYVVLVDDNQIKITKRYADRECTVENED
-333 HGMTVTERYDADY
+333 GMYYFKYTKDAAGTNYRY
-346 STKNESGLFYYE
+346 
-358 YDFVTATEAGVE
+358 
-370 YFYRVGAAVRT
+370 GAAVRT
-381 KIQDAT
+381 KIE
-387 GTEPAKYAEIIEW
+387 GTDPAQYKEVIEW
-400 RGYVETTKA
+400 RGYVEATDGFVNTTP
-409 DYFEAEPWKTYG
+409 ETYG
-421 YSRDGKVTDEELR
+421 YSSPAQYEKEELVKQ
-434 EHPSTDSLA
+434 ETPDLIIC
-443 RYALVHVGKSEPVL
+443 ALVHVGKSEPVL

-515 KVVSDTTAEKAT
+515 KVVSVTTAEKAT

-539 GKEYSGTFIT
+539 GKEYKGTFIT
-549 AKYRDKTVDE
+549 AKDGDKTVY
-559 DKTVFLV
+559 LV

-584 ASNRVV
+584 ASNGVV
-590 VELAKKTIGELQ
+590 VALADKTIGELQ
-602 TVGIDDL
+602 TAGIDDL
-609 INTARLSDVM
+609 VNAARLSDVM
-619 DIDGDVFV
+619 DVDGDVFV
-627 SGDDFLSI
+627 EDTTG
-635 PKEFVLDVD
+635 EFVLDVD
-644 AKNENGFFRLAAKGE
+644 TAGKNGFFRLAQTGE
-659 KAEYKRVYEGD
+659 TATHKRVYEGAS
-670 GNAVVKKL
+670 NAVVKKL

-691 AVVNSTL
+691 DVVNSTL

-717 DTGRKKY
+717 DIGNTSVRKY
-724 ISLTDVYVDPVY
+724 ISLADVYAAPD
-736 EATEYAGTFNV
+736 YAGTFNV
-747 GYVDTDPDTDI
+747 GYVETDPDTDI
-758 KFVRARGTIEAG
+758 KFVRATGTIAAG

-823 TGFDA
+823 ADFDA
-828 AVATSY
+828 AVALSY
-834 DKIGQHVAYYKDG
+834 EKIGQHVAYYKDG

-890 AEANGAYF
+890 AETDGAYF

-907 SDYKRYKFDGETATV
+907 SDYKRYKFDGETATE

-989 VSDKI
+989 VTDKI
-994 KVATLRDLNKWGNL
+994 KDATLRELNAWGNL
-1008 GLKETDDELK
+1008 GLTEEELNK
-1018 KKVYYNGATIEVGDM
+1018 TVKVTGEKVGEM
-1033 KAVEFL
+1033 KAADF
-1039 IFAIK
+1039 IRIAIRL
-1044 ALPTL
+1044 ATE

>member
-108 SREMLDAMK
+108 SRETLGAMK

-139 LKKADI
+139 LKKTGI
-145 DTTSGLASKPIVQ
+145 DTTTGLASKPIVQ

-217 IKLEDVLPDF
+217 IKFEDVLPDF

-232 AEWDY
+232 AEW
-237 QNNTAV
+237 NNTGAV
-243 LYRRSRAQFSPKT
+243 LYKKESGGEIKLKQ
-256 LIAANGTSECF
+256 LIEADGKSEF
-267 EYVSNDKK
+267 FKFVNTEAKDPAK
-275 VSGET
+275 T
-280 YYLLDA
+280 YYKLNREE
-286 DAGTIKVSD
+286 GTIKVSD
-295 DGNWKLKAGAE
+295 DGNWELIKE
-306 LPYFKNRYDKSGN
+306 LPDFNNRYDISGKR
-319 QNRFGIAYVVPEDS
+319 NRFGLAYVVLVDDNQIKITKRYADRDCTVENED
-333 HGMTVTERYDADY
+333 GMYYFKYTKDAAGTNYRY
-346 STKNESGLFYYE
+346 
-358 YDFVTATEAGVE
+358 
-370 YFYRVGAAVRT
+370 GAAIRT

-400 RGYVETTKA
+400 RGYVETTKT
-409 DYFEAEPWKTYG
+409 DYFETGSWKTYG
-421 YSRDGKVTDEELR
+421 YSRYGKVTDEELT
-434 EHPSTDSLA
+434 EYKPTDSLA
-443 RYALVHVGKSEPVL
+443 RYALMHVGKSEPVL

-515 KVVSDTTAEKAT
+515 KVVSVTTAVKAEE
-527 DGAYIALPALSA
+527 GEYIALPARSD
-539 GKEYSGTFIT
+539 GKKYEGTFIT
-549 AKYRDKTVDE
+549 AKYRDKTIDE

-566 KYKDGLTGF
+566 KYKKGLAWV

-584 ASNRVV
+584 ASNGVV
-590 VELAKKTIGELQ
+590 VALADKTIGELQ
-602 TVGIDDL
+602 TAGIDDL

-627 SGDDFLSI
+627 
-635 PKEFVLDVD
+635 LDSTAD
-644 AKNENGFFRLAAKGE
+644 AKFILDLDENNENGFFRLATADDTAKD
-659 KAEYKRVYEGD
+659 KYKRVYEGD
-670 GNAVVKKL
+670 GNAVIKKL

-691 AVVNSTL
+691 DVVNSTL

-703 KVKERYKL
+703 EVKERYKL

-717 DTGRKKY
+717 DIDNTSVRKY
-724 ISLTDVYVDPVY
+724 ISLADVYAAP
-736 EATEYAGTFNV
+736 EYAGTFNV
-747 GYVDTDPDTDI
+747 GYVETDPDTDV
-758 KFVRARGTIEAG
+758 KFVRATGTIAAS

-823 TGFDA
+823 ADFDA
-828 AVATSY
+828 AVTISNE
-834 DKIGQHVAYYKDG
+834 KIGQEVAYYKDG

-858 NNGDYVYLDKEQD
+858 NNGDYVLLSSGYYKPTARFNKTGESYTSSSD
-871 GTPVNDH
+871 GEWFQ
-878 IKFGTLYNEHGV
+878 IGTEWHNM
-890 AEANGAYF
+890 N
-898 KYNGNLYKL
+898 
-907 SDYKRYKFDGETATV
+907 DYKRYNFDGETATV
-922 YYACIYNGES
+922 YYACIYEGES

-968 NDKNSVLYGLGNSKI
+968 NDTNSILYELGNSKI

-1018 KKVYYNGATIEVGDM
+1018 KKVYYNGATIEVGNM

>member
-11 FILGLVVGVLL
+11 FILGLAVGVLL

-37 VSVNDVENYTK
+37 VSVNDVEKYTK

-108 SREMLDAMK
+108 SRETLGAMK

-139 LKKADI
+139 LKKTGI

-217 IKLEDVLPDF
+217 IKFEDVLPDF

-232 AEWDY
+232 AEW
-237 QNNTAV
+237 NNTGAV
-243 LYRRSRAQFSPKT
+243 LYKKESGGEIKLKQ
-256 LIAANGTSECF
+256 LIEADGTSEF
-267 EYVSNDKK
+267 FKFVSTEAKDPAK
-275 VSGET
+275 T
-280 YYLLDA
+280 YYKLNREE
-286 DAGTIKVSD
+286 GTIKVSD
-295 DGNWKLKAGAE
+295 DGNWELIKE
-306 LPYFKNRYDKSGN
+306 LPDFNNRYDISGKR
-319 QNRFGIAYVVPEDS
+319 NRFGLAYVVLVDDNQIKITKRYADRDCTVENED
-333 HGMTVTERYDADY
+333 GMYYFKYTKDAAGTNYRY
-346 STKNESGLFYYE
+346 
-358 YDFVTATEAGVE
+358 
-370 YFYRVGAAVRT
+370 GAAVRT
-381 KIQDAT
+381 KIE
-387 GTEPAKYAEIIEW
+387 GTDPAQYKEVIEW
-400 RGYVETTKA
+400 RGYVEATDGFVNTTP
-409 DYFEAEPWKTYG
+409 ETYG
-421 YSRDGKVTDEELR
+421 YSSLAQYEKEELVKQ
-434 EHPSTDSLA
+434 ETPDLIIC
-443 RYALVHVGKSEPVL
+443 ALVHVGKSEPVL

-515 KVVSDTTAEKAT
+515 KVVSVTTAEKAT

-539 GKEYSGTFIT
+539 GKEYKGTFIT
-549 AKYRDKTVDE
+549 AKDGDKTVY
-559 DKTVFLV
+559 LV

-584 ASNRVV
+584 ASNGVV
-590 VELAKKTIGELQ
+590 VALADKTIGELQ
-602 TVGIDDL
+602 TAGIDDL
-609 INTARLSDVM
+609 VNAARLSDVM
-619 DIDGDVFV
+619 DVDGDVFV
-627 SGDDFLSI
+627 EDASG
-635 PKEFVLDVD
+635 EYVLDVD
-644 AKNENGFFRLAAKGE
+644 SAGKNGFFRLAADGE
-659 KAEYKRVYEGD
+659 TAEYKRVYEGD
-670 GNAVVKKL
+670 GNAVIKKL

-691 AVVNSTL
+691 DVVNSTL

-703 KVKERYKL
+703 EVKERYKL
-711 RVATAA
+711 RVATATEI
-717 DTGRKKY
+717 DNTSVRKY
-724 ISLTDVYVDPVY
+724 ISLADVYAAP
-736 EATEYAGTFNV
+736 AAPEYAGTFNV
-747 GYVDTDPDTDI
+747 GYVENDPDTDI
-758 KFVRARGTIEAG
+758 KFVRARGTIATS

-823 TGFDA
+823 TDFDA
-828 AVATSY
+828 AVATSHE
-834 DKIGQHVAYYKDG
+834 KIGQHVAYYKDG

-871 GTPVNDH
+871 GTQVNDH

-890 AEANGAYF
+890 EEADGAYF

-907 SDYKRYKFDGETATV
+907 SDYKRYKFDGETAAE
-922 YYACIYNGES
+922 YYACIYEGES

-968 NDKNSVLYGLGNSKI
+968 NDKNSILYGLGNSKI

-994 KVATLRDLNKWGNL
+994 KVATLRELNAWGNL
-1008 GLKETDDELK
+1008 GMSE
-1018 KKVYYNGATIEVGDM
+1018 ATLD
-1033 KAVEFL
+1033 
-1039 IFAIK
+1039 AIK
-1044 ALPTL
+1044 VANGGEDLTASDFFKGLKVGVDATGKPIIYFSLS

>member
-37 VSVNDVENYTK
+37 VSVNDVEKYTK

-108 SREMLDAMK
+108 SRETLGALK
-117 VADVFKDNNLKVVLN
+117 VADVFKGDNLKVVLN

-145 DTTSGLASKPIVQ
+145 DTTTGLASKPIVQ

-217 IKLEDVLPDF
+217 IKFEDVLPDF

-232 AEWDY
+232 AEW
-237 QNNTAV
+237 NNTGAV
-243 LYRRSRAQFSPKT
+243 LYKKESGGEIKLKQ
-256 LIAANGTSECF
+256 LIEADGTSEF
-267 EYVSNDKK
+267 FKFVNTEAKDPAK
-275 VSGET
+275 T
-280 YYLLDA
+280 YYKLNREE
-286 DAGTIKVSD
+286 GTIKVSD
-295 DGNWKLKAGAE
+295 DGNWELIKE
-306 LPYFKNRYDKSGN
+306 LPDFNNRYDISGKR
-319 QNRFGIAYVVPEDS
+319 NRFGLAYVELVDKNQIKITKRYADRACTVENED
-333 HGMTVTERYDADY
+333 GMYYFKYTKDAAGTNYRY
-346 STKNESGLFYYE
+346 
-358 YDFVTATEAGVE
+358 
-370 YFYRVGAAVRT
+370 GAAIRT
-381 KIQDAT
+381 KIE
-387 GTEPAKYAEIIEW
+387 GTDPAQYKEVIEW
-400 RGYVETTKA
+400 RGYVEATDGFVNTTP
-409 DYFEAEPWKTYG
+409 ETYG
-421 YSRDGKVTDEELR
+421 YSSLAQYEKEELVKQ
-434 EHPSTDSLA
+434 ETPDLIIC
-443 RYALVHVGKSEPVL
+443 ALMHVGKSEPVL

-515 KVVSDTTAEKAT
+515 KVVSVTTAEKAT
-527 DGAYIALPALSA
+527 DGEYIALPALPA
-539 GKEYSGTFIT
+539 GKEYKGTFIT
-549 AKYRDKTVDE
+549 AKDGDKTVY
-559 DKTVFLV
+559 LV

-584 ASNRVV
+584 ASNGVV
-590 VELAKKTIGELQ
+590 VALADKTIGELQ
-602 TVGIDDL
+602 TAGIDDL
-609 INTARLSDVM
+609 INTALLSSVM

-627 SGDDFLSI
+627 LDSTADA
-635 PKEFVLDVD
+635 KFVLDVD
-644 AKNENGFFRLAAKGE
+644 ANNENGFFRLAAGE
-659 KAEYKRVYEGD
+659 SATHKRVYEGAS
-670 GNAVVKKL
+670 NAVVKKL

-691 AVVNSTL
+691 KVVNSTL

-703 KVKERYKL
+703 EVKERYKL
-711 RVATAA
+711 RVASPA
-717 DTGRKKY
+717 DIGNTSVRKY
-724 ISLTDVYVDPVY
+724 ISLTDVYADTD
-736 EATEYAGTFNV
+736 TEYAGTFNV
-747 GYVDTDPDTDI
+747 GYVETDPDTDI
-758 KFVRARGTIEAG
+758 KFVRAKGTVPAG

-828 AVATSY
+828 AADLSHE
-834 DKIGQHVAYYKDG
+834 KIGQRVAYYKDG

-858 NNGDYVYLDKEQD
+858 NNGDYVYLDKEQN

-878 IKFGTLYNEHGV
+878 IKFGTLYNEHGE

-907 SDYKRYKFDGETATV
+907 SDYKRYKFDGETAAE
-922 YYACIYNGES
+922 YYACIYEGES

-989 VSDKI
+989 VTDKI
-994 KVATLRDLNKWGNL
+994 KDATLRELNAWGNL
-1008 GLKETDDELK
+1008 GLTEEELNK
-1018 KKVYYNGATIEVGDM
+1018 TVRGTTIKVGEM
-1033 KAVEFL
+1033 KAADF
-1039 IFAIK
+1039 IRIAIRFA
-1044 ALPTL
+1044 TE

>member
-37 VSVNDVENYTK
+37 VSINDVEKYTK

-53 IDKDAEIRNKS
+53 IDKDAEIRSKS

-108 SREMLDAMK
+108 SRETLGALK
-117 VADVFKDNNLKVVLN
+117 VADVFKDDNLKVVLN

-139 LKKADI
+139 LKKTGI
-145 DTTSGLASKPIVQ
+145 DTTTGLASKPLVQ

-171 LLKSLEI
+171 LLKSLEL

-217 IKLEDVLPDF
+217 IKFEDVLPDF

-232 AEWDY
+232 AEWD
-237 QNNTAV
+237 NTGAV
-243 LYRRSRAQFSPKT
+243 LYKKESGGEIKLKQ
-256 LIAANGTSECF
+256 LIEADGTSEF
-267 EYVSNDKK
+267 FKFVNTEAKDPAK
-275 VSGET
+275 T
-280 YYLLDA
+280 YYKLNREE
-286 DAGTIKVSD
+286 GTIKVSD
-295 DGNWKLKAGAE
+295 DGNWELIKE
-306 LPYFKNRYDKSGN
+306 LPDFNNRYDISGKR
-319 QNRFGIAYVVPEDS
+319 NRFGLAYVVLVDDNQIKITKRYADRDCTIENED
-333 HGMTVTERYDADY
+333 GMYYFKYTKDAAGTNYRY
-346 STKNESGLFYYE
+346 
-358 YDFVTATEAGVE
+358 
-370 YFYRVGAAVRT
+370 GAAIRT
-381 KIQDAT
+381 KIE
-387 GTEPAKYAEIIEW
+387 GTDPAQYKEVIEW
-400 RGYVETTKA
+400 RGYVEATDGFVNTTP
-409 DYFEAEPWKTYG
+409 ETYG
-421 YSRDGKVTDEELR
+421 YSSPAQYEKEELVKQ
-434 EHPSTDSLA
+434 ETPDLIIC
-443 RYALVHVGKSEPVL
+443 ALVHVGKSEPVL

-515 KVVSDTTAEKAT
+515 KVVSVTTAEKAT

-539 GKEYSGTFIT
+539 GKEYKGTFIT
-549 AKYRDKTVDE
+549 AKDGDKDVY
-559 DKTVFLV
+559 LV
-566 KYKDGLTGF
+566 KYKDGLVGF
-575 GDRYNITEK
+575 GDRYNIREK
-584 ASNRVV
+584 ASNGVV
-590 VELAKKTIGELQ
+590 VALADKTIGELQ
-602 TVGIDDL
+602 TAGIDDL
-609 INTARLSDVM
+609 INTALLSGVM

-627 SGDDFLSI
+627 SDSTA
-635 PKEFVLDVD
+635 D
-644 AKNENGFFRLAAKGE
+644 AKFILDEDAHGENGFFRLAAAGE
-659 KAEYKRVYEGD
+659 TAEYKRVYEGD

-691 AVVNSTL
+691 DVVNSTL

-703 KVKERYKL
+703 EVKERYKL
-711 RVATAA
+711 KVATATEIG
-717 DTGRKKY
+717 DTNVRKY
-724 ISLTDVYVDPVY
+724 ISLTDVY
-736 EATEYAGTFNV
+736 AASEYAGTFNV
-747 GYVDTDPDTDI
+747 GYVETDPGTDI
-758 KFVRARGTIEAG
+758 KFVRATGTISEG

-794 TLSTGVDEVVNG
+794 TLSTGVDEVVNN
-806 ATLSDVLEIDGK
+806 AKLSDVLEIDGK

-823 TGFDA
+823 TDFDE

-834 DKIGQHVAYYKDG
+834 AKIGQHVAYYKDG

-858 NNGDYVYLDKEQD
+858 NNGDYVRLSS
-871 GTPVNDH
+871 G
-878 IKFGTLYNEHGV
+878 
-890 AEANGAYF
+890 YF
-898 KYNGNLYKL
+898 KPTSRFNKIGESYTSSPDGEWFQIGTEWHNMN
-907 SDYKRYKFDGETATV
+907 DYKRYKFDGETAAE
-922 YYACIYNGES
+922 YYACIYDGES

-968 NDKNSVLYGLGNSKI
+968 NDENSILYGLGNSKI

-994 KVATLRDLNKWGNL
+994 KDATLRELNTWGNL
-1008 GLKETDDELK
+1008 GMSEATLDAIQ
-1018 KKVYYNGATIEVGDM
+1018 VANGGEDLTAS
-1033 KAVEFL
+1033 EFFKGL
-1039 IFAIK
+1039 NVRFVDGKLEIYFK
-1044 ALPTL
+1044 FE

>member
-108 SREMLDAMK
+108 SRETLGALK
-117 VADVFKDNNLKVVLN
+117 VADVFKDDNLKVVLN

-139 LKKADI
+139 LKKTGI
-145 DTTSGLASKPIVQ
+145 DTTTGLASKPIVQ

-217 IKLEDVLPDF
+217 IKFEDVLPDF
-227 DRDFY
+227 DRDLY
-232 AEWDY
+232 TEWDY

-243 LYRRSRAQFSPKT
+243 LYRRSRAQFPQKT
-256 LIAANGTSECF
+256 LIAANGTSEYF
-267 EYVSNDKK
+267 EYVPNDKK

-286 DAGTIKVSD
+286 DAGTIKVSN

-319 QNRFGIAYVVPEDS
+319 QNRFGVAYVVPEDS

-421 YSRDGKVTDEELR
+421 YSRDGKVTDEELT
-434 EHPSTDSLA
+434 EYSSTDSLA
-443 RYALVHVGKSEPVL
+443 RYALMHVGKSEPVL

-515 KVVSDTTAEKAT
+515 KVVSVTTAEKAT
-527 DGAYIALPALSA
+527 DGAYIALPALPA
-539 GKEYSGTFIT
+539 GKEYKGTFIT
-549 AKYRDKTVDE
+549 AKDGDKTVY
-559 DKTVFLV
+559 LV
-566 KYKDGLTGF
+566 KYKDGLAFT

-584 ASNRVV
+584 ASNGVV
-590 VELAKKTIGELQ
+590 VALSEKTIGELQ
-602 TVGIDDL
+602 TAGIDDL
-609 INTARLSDVM
+609 VNAARLSDVM
-619 DIDGDVFV
+619 DVDGDVFV
-627 SGDDFLSI
+627 
-635 PKEFVLDVD
+635 LDSTAD
-644 AKNENGFFRLAAKGE
+644 AKFILDEDAHGENGFFRLAAAGE
-659 KAEYKRVYEGD
+659 TAEYKRVYEGD

-691 AVVNSTL
+691 DVVNSTL

-703 KVKERYKL
+703 EVKERYKL
-711 RVATAA
+711 KVATAA
-717 DTGRKKY
+717 DIGNTSVRKY
-724 ISLTDVYVDPVY
+724 ISLADVYAAP
-736 EATEYAGTFNV
+736 EYAGTFNV
-747 GYVDTDPDTDI
+747 GYVETDPDTDI
-758 KFVRARGTIEAG
+758 KFVRATGTIAAG

-823 TGFDA
+823 ADFDA
-828 AVATSY
+828 AVALSH

-858 NNGDYVYLDKEQD
+858 NNGDYVLLSSGYYKPTARFDKTGGSYTSSPD
-871 GTPVNDH
+871 GEWFQ
-878 IKFGTLYNEHGV
+878 IGTEWHNM
-890 AEANGAYF
+890 N
-898 KYNGNLYKL
+898 
-907 SDYKRYKFDGETATV
+907 DYKRFKFDGETADE
-922 YYACIYNGES
+922 YYACIYDGES

-968 NDKNSVLYGLGNSKI
+968 NDTNSILYGLGNSKI

-994 KVATLRDLNKWGNL
+994 KVATLRELNTWGNL
-1008 GLKETDDELK
+1008 GLTEEELNKTVTGTTK
-1018 KKVYYNGATIEVGDM
+1018 KVGDM
-1033 KAVEFL
+1033 KAAEFL
-1039 IFAIK
+1039 KLAIQFATN
-1044 ALPTL
+1044 P

>member
-37 VSVNDVENYTK
+37 VSVNDVEKYTK

-86 RIFGIDIIKILENS
+86 RIFGNDIIKILENS

-108 SREMLDAMK
+108 SRETLGALK
-117 VADVFKDNNLKVVLN
+117 VADVFKGDNLKVVLN

-139 LKKADI
+139 LKKTGI
-145 DTTSGLASKPIVQ
+145 DTTTGLASKPIVQ

-217 IKLEDVLPDF
+217 IKFEDVLPDF

-232 AEWDY
+232 AEWD
-237 QNNTAV
+237 NAGAV
-243 LYRRSRAQFSPKT
+243 LYKKESGGEIKLKQ
-256 LIAANGTSECF
+256 LIEADGTSEF
-267 EYVSNDKK
+267 FKFVNTEAKDPAK
-275 VSGET
+275 T
-280 YYLLDA
+280 YYKLNREE
-286 DAGTIKVSD
+286 GTIKVSD
-295 DGNWKLKAGAE
+295 DGNWELIKE
-306 LPYFKNRYDKSGN
+306 LPDFNNRYDISGKR
-319 QNRFGIAYVVPEDS
+319 NRFGLAYVVLVDDNGIKITKRYADKECTVENED
-333 HGMTVTERYDADY
+333 GMYYFKYTKDAAGTNYRY
-346 STKNESGLFYYE
+346 
-358 YDFVTATEAGVE
+358 
-370 YFYRVGAAVRT
+370 GAAVRT
-381 KIQDAT
+381 KIE
-387 GTEPAKYAEIIEW
+387 GTDPAQYKEVIEW
-400 RGYVETTKA
+400 RGYVETT
-409 DYFEAEPWKTYG
+409 DGFVNTTPETYG
-421 YSRDGKVTDEELR
+421 YSSPAQYEKEELVKQ
-434 EHPSTDSLA
+434 ENPDLIIC
-443 RYALVHVGKSEPVL
+443 ALVHVGKSEPVL

-515 KVVSDTTAEKAT
+515 KVVSVTTAEKAT
-527 DGAYIALPALSA
+527 EGKYIALPALSA
-539 GKEYSGTFIT
+539 GKGYKGTFIE
-549 AKYRDKTVDE
+549 AKDGDKTVY
-559 DKTVFLV
+559 LV
-566 KYKDGLTGF
+566 KYKDGLIGF

-584 ASNRVV
+584 ASNGVV
-590 VELAKKTIGELQ
+590 VALADKTIGELQ
-602 TVGIDDL
+602 TAGIDDL
-609 INTARLSDVM
+609 INTALLSSVM

-627 SGDDFLSI
+627 EDASG
-635 PKEFVLDVD
+635 EFVLDVD
-644 AKNENGFFRLAAKGE
+644 SAGKNGFFRLAAAGE
-659 KAEYKRVYEGD
+659 TAEYKRVYEGD

-691 AVVNSTL
+691 NVVNSTL

-703 KVKERYKL
+703 EVKERYKL
-711 RVATAA
+711 RVATEA
-717 DTGRKKY
+717 DKGNTSVRKY
-724 ISLTDVYVDPVY
+724 ISLADVYAAP
-736 EATEYAGTFNV
+736 EYAGTFNV
-747 GYVDTDPDTDI
+747 GYVETDPDTDI
-758 KFVRARGTIEAG
+758 KFVRARGTIAAT

-823 TGFDA
+823 ADFDA

-890 AEANGAYF
+890 EEADGAYF

-907 SDYKRYKFDGETATV
+907 SDYKRYKFDGETAAE
-922 YYACIYNGES
+922 YYACIYEGES
-932 DKILSKMATMTVKD
+932 DKILSKMATMTVQD

-968 NDKNSVLYGLGNSKI
+968 NDKNSILYGLGNSKI

-994 KVATLRDLNKWGNL
+994 KVATLRELNAWGNL
-1008 GLKETDDELK
+1008 GLTEEELNK
-1018 KKVYYNGATIEVGDM
+1018 TVKGTTIKVGDM
-1033 KAVEFL
+1033 KAAEFL
-1039 IFAIK
+1039 KLAIQFATN
-1044 ALPTL
+1044 P

>member
-11 FILGLVVGVLL
+11 FILGIVVGVLL

-108 SREMLDAMK
+108 SRETLGALK
-117 VADVFKDNNLKVVLN
+117 VADVFKDDNLKVVLN

-139 LKKADI
+139 LKKTGI
-145 DTTSGLASKPIVQ
+145 DTTTGLASKPIVQ

-205 VKIGDLNSAINN
+205 VKIGDLNSAIND
-217 IKLEDVLPDF
+217 IKFEDVLPDF
-227 DRDFY
+227 DRDLY
-232 AEWDY
+232 TEWDY

-256 LIAANGTSECF
+256 LIAANGTSEYF
-267 EYVSNDKK
+267 EYVPNDKK

-319 QNRFGIAYVVPEDS
+319 QNRFGVAYVVPEDS

-421 YSRDGKVTDEELR
+421 YSRDGKVTDEELT
-434 EHPSTDSLA
+434 EYSSTDSLV
-443 RYALVHVGKSEPVL
+443 RYALMHVGKSEPVL

-480 IEITDDSAD
+480 IEITDASAD

-515 KVVSDTTAEKAT
+515 KVVSVTTAEKAT
-527 DGAYIALPALSA
+527 DGEYIALPALSA
-539 GKEYSGTFIT
+539 GKEYKGTFIT
-549 AKYRDKTVDE
+549 AKDGDKTVY
-559 DKTVFLV
+559 LV

-584 ASNRVV
+584 ASNGVV
-590 VELAKKTIGELQ
+590 VALADKTIGELQ
-602 TVGIDDL
+602 TAGIDDL
-609 INTARLSDVM
+609 VNAARLSDVM
-619 DIDGDVFV
+619 DVDGDVFV
-627 SGDDFLSI
+627 EDTTG
-635 PKEFVLDVD
+635 EFVLDVD
-644 AKNENGFFRLAAKGE
+644 TAGKNGFFRLAAAGE
-659 KAEYKRVYEGD
+659 SAEYKRVYEGD
-670 GNAVVKKL
+670 GNAVIKKL

-691 AVVNSTL
+691 NVVNSTL

-703 KVKERYKL
+703 EVKERYKL

-717 DTGRKKY
+717 EKGNTSVRKY
-724 ISLTDVYVDPVY
+724 ISLADVYSAPV
-736 EATEYAGTFNV
+736 APEYAGTFNV
-747 GYVDTDPDTDI
+747 GYVETAPDTDI
-758 KFVRARGTIEAG
+758 KFVRATGTIAAG

-823 TGFDA
+823 TDFDA

-834 DKIGQHVAYYKDG
+834 EKIGQHVAYYKDG

-890 AEANGAYF
+890 EETDGAYF

-907 SDYKRYKFDGETATV
+907 SDYKRYKFDGETATE
-922 YYACIYNGES
+922 YYACIYDGES

-968 NDKNSVLYGLGNSKI
+968 NDTNSILYGLGNSKI

-1018 KKVYYNGATIEVGDM
+1018 KKVYYNGATIEVGNM

-1039 IFAIK
+1039 ILAIK
-1044 ALPTL
+1044 ALPPTL

>member
-108 SREMLDAMK
+108 SRETLGAMK

-139 LKKADI
+139 LKKTGI

-217 IKLEDVLPDF
+217 IKFEDVLPDF
-227 DRDFY
+227 DRDLY

-243 LYRRSRAQFSPKT
+243 LYRRSRAQFPQKT
-256 LIAANGTSECF
+256 LIAANGTSEYF

-370 YFYRVGAAVRT
+370 YFYRVGVAVRT

-421 YSRDGKVTDEELR
+421 YSRDGKVTDEELQ
-434 EHPSTDSLA
+434 EYPSTDSLA

-480 IEITDDSAD
+480 IEITDASAD

-515 KVVSDTTAEKAT
+515 KVVSVTTAEKAT

-539 GKEYSGTFIT
+539 GKEYKGTFIT
-549 AKYRDKTVDE
+549 AKDVDKTVY
-559 DKTVFLV
+559 LV
-566 KYKDGLTGF
+566 KYKDGLAGF

-584 ASNRVV
+584 ASNGVV
-590 VELAKKTIGELQ
+590 VALADKTIGELQ
-602 TVGIDDL
+602 TAGIDDL
-609 INTARLSDVM
+609 VNAALLSSVM

-627 SGDDFLSI
+627 
-635 PKEFVLDVD
+635 LDSTAE
-644 AKNENGFFRLAAKGE
+644 AKFILDEDSAGKNGFFRLAAAGE
-659 KAEYKRVYEGD
+659 TAEYKRVYEGD

-691 AVVNSTL
+691 DVVNSTL

-711 RVATAA
+711 KVATAA
-717 DTGRKKY
+717 EIDNTSVRKY
-724 ISLTDVYVDPVY
+724 ISLTDVYSAPV
-736 EATEYAGTFNV
+736 APEYAGTFNV
-747 GYVDTDPDTDI
+747 GYVEDAPDKDI
-758 KFVRARGTIEAG
+758 KFVRATGSIAAG

-779 ASSGVLVGLQDKTIG
+779 ASSGVLVGLQNKTIG

-823 TGFDA
+823 TDFDA
-828 AVATSY
+828 AVALSY
-834 DKIGQHVAYYKDG
+834 AKIGQHVAYYKDG

-858 NNGDYVYLDKEQD
+858 NNGDYVLLSSGYYKPTSRFDKTGGSYTSSPD
-871 GTPVNDH
+871 GEWFQ
-878 IKFGTLYNEHGV
+878 IGTEWHNM
-890 AEANGAYF
+890 N
-898 KYNGNLYKL
+898 
-907 SDYKRYKFDGETATV
+907 DYKRFKFDGETATE

-994 KVATLRDLNKWGNL
+994 KVATLRELNAWGNL
-1008 GLKETDDELK
+1008 GLTEEELNK
-1018 KKVYYNGATIEVGDM
+1018 TVKVTGEKVGEM
-1033 KAVEFL
+1033 KAADF
-1039 IFAIK
+1039 IRIAIRFA
-1044 ALPTL
+1044 TE

>member
-37 VSVNDVENYTK
+37 VSVNDVEKYTK

-108 SREMLDAMK
+108 SRETLGAMK

-139 LKKADI
+139 LKKTGI
-145 DTTSGLASKPIVQ
+145 DTTTGLASKPIVQ

-217 IKLEDVLPDF
+217 IKFEDVLPDF

-232 AEWDY
+232 AEWDK
-237 QNNTAV
+237 TGAV
-243 LYRRSRAQFSPKT
+243 LYKKESGGEIKLKQ
-256 LIAANGTSECF
+256 LIEADGTSEF
-267 EYVSNDKK
+267 FKFVNTEAKDPAK
-275 VSGET
+275 T
-280 YYLLDA
+280 YYKLNREE
-286 DAGTIKVSD
+286 GTIKVSD
-295 DGNWKLKAGAE
+295 DGNWELIKE
-306 LPYFKNRYDKSGN
+306 LPDFNNRYDISGKR
-319 QNRFGIAYVVPEDS
+319 NRFGLAYVVLVDDNGIKITKRYADRDCTVENED
-333 HGMTVTERYDADY
+333 GMYYFKYTKDAAGTNYRY
-346 STKNESGLFYYE
+346 
-358 YDFVTATEAGVE
+358 
-370 YFYRVGAAVRT
+370 GAAIRT
-381 KIQDAT
+381 KIE
-387 GTEPAKYAEIIEW
+387 GTDPAQYKEVIEW
-400 RGYVETTKA
+400 RGYVEATDGFVNTTP
-409 DYFEAEPWKTYG
+409 ETYG
-421 YSRDGKVTDEELR
+421 YSSPAQYEKEELVKQ
-434 EHPSTDSLA
+434 ETPDLIIC
-443 RYALVHVGKSEPVL
+443 ALVHVGKSEPVL

-515 KVVSDTTAEKAT
+515 KVVSVTTAEKAT

-539 GKEYSGTFIT
+539 GKEYKGTFIT
-549 AKYRDKTVDE
+549 AKDGDKDVY
-559 DKTVFLV
+559 LV
-566 KYKDGLTGF
+566 KYKDGLAGF
-575 GDRYNITEK
+575 GARYNITEK
-584 ASNRVV
+584 ASNGVV
-590 VELAKKTIGELQ
+590 VALA
-602 TVGIDDL
+602 
-609 INTARLSDVM
+609 
-619 DIDGDVFV
+619 
-627 SGDDFLSI
+627 
-635 PKEFVLDVD
+635 
-644 AKNENGFFRLAAKGE
+644 
-659 KAEYKRVYEGD
+659 
-670 GNAVVKKL
+670 
-678 STIGVNNIAARMD
+678 
-691 AVVNSTL
+691 
-698 LKEVV
+698 
-703 KVKERYKL
+703 
-711 RVATAA
+711 
-717 DTGRKKY
+717 
-724 ISLTDVYVDPVY
+724 
-736 EATEYAGTFNV
+736 
-747 GYVDTDPDTDI
+747 
-758 KFVRARGTIEAG
+758 
-770 VTQYVIVDK
+770 
-779 ASSGVLVGLQDKTIG
+779 DKTIG
-794 TLSTGVDEVVNG
+794 TLSTGVDEVVDG

-823 TGFDA
+823 TDFDA
-828 AVATSY
+828 AVALSHE
-834 DKIGQHVAYYKDG
+834 KIGQHVAYYKDG

-858 NNGDYVYLDKEQD
+858 NNGDYVYLDKEKD
-871 GTPVNDH
+871 GTPVGDH

-898 KYNGNLYKL
+898 KYNGTLYKL
-907 SDYKRYKFDGETATV
+907 SDYKRFKFDGETAAE
-922 YYACIYNGES
+922 YYACIYEGES

-946 LADSGTMDKI
+946 LADNGTMDKI

-994 KVATLRDLNKWGNL
+994 KVATLRELNTWGNL
-1008 GLKETDDELK
+1008 GLTEEELNK
-1018 KKVYYNGATIEVGDM
+1018 TVKGTTIKVGDM
-1033 KAVEFL
+1033 KAAEFL
-1039 IFAIK
+1039 KLAIQFATN
-1044 ALPTL
+1044 P

>member
-108 SREMLDAMK
+108 SRETLGALK
-117 VADVFKDNNLKVVLN
+117 VADVFKDDNLKVVLN

-139 LKKADI
+139 LKKTGI
-145 DTTSGLASKPIVQ
+145 DTTTGLASKPIVQ

-217 IKLEDVLPDF
+217 IKFEDVLPDF
-227 DRDFY
+227 DRDLY
-232 AEWDY
+232 TEWDY

-243 LYRRSRAQFSPKT
+243 LYRRSRAQFPQKT
-256 LIAANGTSECF
+256 LIAANGTSEYF

-295 DGNWKLKAGAE
+295 AGNWKLKAGAE

-421 YSRDGKVTDEELR
+421 YSRDGKVTDEELT
-434 EHPSTDSLA
+434 EYSSTDSLV
-443 RYALVHVGKSEPVL
+443 RYALMHVGKSEPVL

-515 KVVSDTTAEKAT
+515 KVVSVTTAEKAT
-527 DGAYIALPALSA
+527 DGEYIALPALSA
-539 GKEYSGTFIT
+539 GKEYKGTFIT
-549 AKYRDKTVDE
+549 AKDGDKTVY
-559 DKTVFLV
+559 LV
-566 KYKDGLTGF
+566 KYKDGLAGF

-584 ASNRVV
+584 ASNGVV
-590 VELAKKTIGELQ
+590 VALADKTIGELQ
-602 TVGIDDL
+602 TAGIDDL
-609 INTARLSDVM
+609 VNAARLSDVM
-619 DIDGDVFV
+619 DVDGDVFV
-627 SGDDFLSI
+627 
-635 PKEFVLDVD
+635 LDSTAD
-644 AKNENGFFRLAAKGE
+644 AKFILDEDANNENGFFRLAAAGE
-659 KAEYKRVYEGD
+659 TAEYKRVYEGD

-691 AVVNSTL
+691 DVVNSTL

-703 KVKERYKL
+703 EVKERYKL
-711 RVATAA
+711 KVATAA
-717 DTGRKKY
+717 DIGNTSVRKY
-724 ISLTDVYVDPVY
+724 ISLADVYAAP
-736 EATEYAGTFNV
+736 EYAGTFNV
-747 GYVDTDPDTDI
+747 GYVETDPDTDI
-758 KFVRARGTIEAG
+758 KFVRARGTIAAG

-823 TGFDA
+823 TDFDA
-828 AVATSY
+828 AVALSH
-834 DKIGQHVAYYKDG
+834 DKIGQHVAYYKGG

-890 AEANGAYF
+890 EETDGAYF

-907 SDYKRYKFDGETATV
+907 SDYKRYKFDGETATE
-922 YYACIYNGES
+922 YYACIYDGES

-968 NDKNSVLYGLGNSKI
+968 NDTNSILYGLGNSKI

-994 KVATLRDLNKWGNL
+994 KVATLRELNTWGNL
-1008 GLKETDDELK
+1008 GMSE
-1018 KKVYYNGATIEVGDM
+1018 ATLD
-1033 KAVEFL
+1033 
-1039 IFAIK
+1039 AIK
-1044 ALPTL
+1044 TANGGKDLTASEFFKGLKVGVDATGKPIIYFSLS